1 MDFLADDE
9 LTLNQDDPRF
19 KPKSQRGGFADGA
32 LGTLSGV
39 AMGTIEAATA
49 PDALIRGDK
58 KAAALR
64 AQNLEIF
71 KPDDL
76 GGVGEFTYGLTKDF
90 TRIGWNAVTT
100 LGTGGVPGLALNSG
114 LFGYQTYEAEKSDL
128 INKGADIR
136 TAKTAG
142 AIKGVTDA
150 LGFAIPTHGV
160 SKSVIADAVA
170 TTALATGAGSAGDY
184 LEGSYLEDHQN
195 KKVAQYGEALKE
207 NATSPTTLASNG
219 GMALLLNLWAN
230 KGRLRPDQVK
240 EHSSV
245 DSMNDA
251 AHIQANVEHA
261 ESTNPFSP
269 ANPKEA
275 NSHFDALDSAMESA
289 LTDELVSLKAPVSGT
304 PKATVT
310 STPVVPITGTPKA
323 IVRPSAINTDEHKA
337 PVIAELLT
345 NPVFDKKP
353 WTKMIVQEASKR
365 GINPVDALVI
375 SHLETGGTFD
385 PKIQPPIDKK
395 TGKPISSATGLFQTL
410 DGTFARMG
418 GKNKFDGNDQI
429 KAGLNY
435 YEHNAKVFR
444 SHFNRDPNGLE
455 LYYLH
460 FFGEGGGPV
469 FLKAKDNELFVDVAT
484 RWSKGNQK
492 KTARQIAEGITSS
505 HQFNGMTVGQVK
517 AKYEKRWNEIA
528 SLYSDVSPD
537 ASARSTEVRGS
548 ESEFPQFES
557 DITAPPTYKSQSD
570 AEIEA
575 MPFVLSADEHSVK
588 SLQEEFEAL
597 SSPLTKEDL
606 EYLKATAHYQYSE
619 GGAYR
624 TPYVEPQVDLS
635 GPGNS
640 ANRTLDTLDSDL
652 QQFAPDQQ
660 VLPEQQRVL
669 IDIPESNTSDINA
682 RASDSNIQQNSIIA
696 GIDNWTPTR
705 SQNYLKRERSIDG
718 GGVIQELHNKASNT
732 TFQRQINQ
740 DGTISPVKA
749 SRNGSDLFAH
759 PRNGKADNPEL
770 TAVQHKAA
778 QALERE
784 FWKPGKSKI
793 DGAPDLT
800 RSSKG
805 EYGAFTDT
813 PDGREAVSILEADP
827 DMEVT
832 FTRLDENGNEEIVTM
847 SSRDLLDYVKEQE
860 EIAKDE
866 IQAVKALAS
875 CALKF
880 GSEAA

>member
-9 LTLNQDDPRF
+9 LSLNQDDPRY
-19 KPKSQRGGFADGA
+19 KPKSQRRALSDGA
-32 LGTLSGV
+32 LGTISGV

-49 PDALIRGDK
+49 PDSLIRGDK

-114 LFGYQTYEAEKSDL
+114 LFGYQTFEAEKSDL
-128 INKGADIR
+128 LNKGVDINTAR
-136 TAKTAG
+136 TGG

-160 SKSVIADAVA
+160 AKNVVADAVG
-170 TTALATGAGSAGDY
+170 TTILSTAAGSAGDY
-184 LEGSYLEDHQN
+184 VEGSYLENSGN

-207 NATSPTTLASNG
+207 NALSPTTMATNG

-230 KGRLRPDQVK
+230 KGKLRPEQVK
-240 EHSSV
+240 DHSNV
-245 DSMNDA
+245 DAMNDA
-251 AHIQANVEHA
+251 AHIQANIEHA
-261 ESTNPFSP
+261 ESVNPFDSTNP
-269 ANPKEA
+269 KDA
-275 NSHFDALDSAMESA
+275 NSHFYALDSAMESA
-289 LTDELVSLKAPVSGT
+289 LNDELVSLKAPVTGT
-304 PKATVT
+304 PKAVAN
-310 STPVVPITGTPKA
+310 SIPVVPITGTPKA
-323 IVRPSAINTDEHKA
+323 LVRPGDIKTDEHKA

-353 WTKMIVQEASKR
+353 WTKTIVQEASKR
-365 GINPVDALVI
+365 SINPVDALII
-375 SHLETGGTFD
+375 SHIETGGTFSTS
-385 PKIQPPIDKK
+385 IQPKDRN
-395 TGKPISSATGLFQTL
+395 GKLLSSAIGLFQTL
-410 DGTFARMG
+410 DSTFVRMG

-444 SHFNRDPNGLE
+444 SHFNRDPSGLE

-469 FLKAKDNELFVDVAT
+469 FLKAKDNELFVNVAT

-492 KTARQIAEGITSS
+492 KTARQIAEDITSS
-505 HQFNGMTVGQVK
+505 HQFNGMTVGQIK

-528 SLYSDVSPD
+528 KLYSDVSPE
-537 ASARSTEVRGS
+537 ASVRSTEVRGS
-548 ESEFPQFES
+548 KSEFPQFES
-557 DITAPPTYKSQSD
+557 DIAAPPIYKSQSD

-575 MPFVLSADEHSVK
+575 MPFVLNADEHSVK
-588 SLQEEFEAL
+588 SLQEEFETL

-606 EYLKATAHYQYSE
+606 EYLKATAHYQHSE

-635 GPGNS
+635 GPSNS
-640 ANRTLDTLDSDL
+640 ATRTLDTLDSDL
-652 QQFAPDQQ
+652 QY
-660 VLPEQQRVL
+660 VMPEQQRVIL
-669 IDIPESNTSDINA
+669 ADTETNTLDINA
-682 RASDSNIQQNSIIA
+682 RQPEQDIQQGSIAA
-696 GIDNWTPTR
+696 GVDNWTPTR
-705 SQNYLKRERSIDG
+705 SQNYLKREQSLGDG
-718 GGVIQELHNKASNT
+718 RVIQELHNKASNT
-732 TFQRQINQ
+732 TFQREINQ
-740 DGTISPVKA
+740 DGSISPVRA
-749 SRNGSDLFAH
+749 TRNGSDLFAH
-759 PRNGKADNPEL
+759 PGNGKANRPEL

-784 FWKPGKSKI
+784 FWKPGKSKV

-800 RSSKG
+800 KASKG
-805 EYGAFTDT
+805 EYGSFTET

>member
-19 KPKSQRGGFADGA
+19 KPKSERGGFSDGV
-32 LGTLSGV
+32 LGTVSGV

-49 PDALIRGDK
+49 PDALVRGDK

-76 GGVGEFTYGLTKDF
+76 GGIGEFTYGLTKDF

-114 LFGYQTYEAEKSDL
+114 LFGYQTFEAEKSDL
-128 INKGADIR
+128 LNKGADI
-136 TAKTAG
+136 KTARTGG
-142 AIKGVTDA
+142 AIKGVTDT
-150 LGFAIPTHGV
+150 LGYAVPAHGIA
-160 SKSVIADAVA
+160 KSVVADAVA
-170 TTALATGAGSAGDY
+170 TTVLATGAGVAGDY
-184 LEGSYLEDHQN
+184 LEGSYLENNEN

-207 NATSPTTLASNG
+207 NALSPSTLAANG

-230 KGRLRPDQVK
+230 KGRLRPEQIKD
-240 EHSSV
+240 HSNV
-245 DSMNDA
+245 DTMNDA
-251 AHIQANVEHA
+251 AHIQANIEHA
-261 ESTNPFSP
+261 EGTNPFSP
-269 ANPKEA
+269 TNAKEA

-289 LTDELVSLKAPVSGT
+289 LNDELVSLKAPVTGA

-323 IVRPSAINTDEHKA
+323 IVRPGAINTDENKA

-353 WTKMIVQEASKR
+353 WTKTIVQEASKR

-460 FFGEGGGPV
+460 FFGEGGGPA

-517 AKYEKRWNEIA
+517 AKYEKRWNDIA
-528 SLYSDVSPD
+528 KLYSDVGSHNV
-537 ASARSTEVRGS
+537 AQHTEVRGS

-557 DITAPPTYKSQSD
+557 DITVPPAYKSQSD

-640 ANRTLDTLDSDL
+640 ANRNLDTLDSDL
-652 QQFAPDQQ
+652 QQFTPDQQ
-660 VLPEQQRVL
+660 RVIVDTPDSNAL
-669 IDIPESNTSDINA
+669 DLNTRESGQ
-682 RASDSNIQQNSIIA
+682 NIQQNSIVA
-696 GIDNWTPTR
+696 GVDNWTPTR
-705 SQNYLKRERSIDG
+705 SQNYLKRERSVDG
-718 GGVIQELHNKASNT
+718 GGIIQELHNKTSNT

-749 SRNGSDLFAH
+749 TRNGDELFAY
-759 PRNGKADNPEL
+759 PANSKADSPEL
-770 TAVQHKAA
+770 TAVQHKAT

-784 FWKPGKSKI
+784 FWKPGKSKV

-800 RSSKG
+800 KSSKS

-832 FTRLDENGNEEIVTM
+832 FTRLDENGDEEIVTM

-875 CALKF
+875 CALRF

>member
-9 LTLNQDDPRF
+9 LSLNQDDPRY
-19 KPKSQRGGFADGA
+19 KPKSQRGALSDGA
-32 LGTLSGV
+32 LGTISGV

-49 PDALIRGDK
+49 PDSLIRGDK

-114 LFGYQTYEAEKSDL
+114 LFGYQTFEAEKSDL
-128 INKGADIR
+128 LNKGADV
-136 TAKTAG
+136 KTARTGG
-142 AIKGVTDA
+142 AIKGLADA
-150 LGFAIPTHGV
+150 ASFAIPTHGV
-160 SKSVIADAVA
+160 AKSVVADAVA
-170 TTALATGAGSAGDY
+170 TTALATGAGVAGDY
-184 LEGSYLEDHQN
+184 VEGSYLENSGN

-207 NATSPTTLASNG
+207 NALSPTTMATNG

-230 KGRLRPDQVK
+230 KGKLRPEQVK
-240 EHSSV
+240 DHSNV
-245 DSMNDA
+245 DAMNDA
-251 AHIQANVEHA
+251 AHIQANIEHA
-261 ESTNPFSP
+261 ESVNPFSP
-269 ANPKEA
+269 TNPKEA

-289 LTDELVSLKAPVSGT
+289 LNDELVSLKAPVTGT
-304 PKATVT
+304 PKAVVT
-310 STPVVPITGTPKA
+310 STPVASITGTPKA
-323 IVRPSAINTDEHKA
+323 IVRPGTINTDEHQA
-337 PVIAELLT
+337 PVMAELLT

-353 WTKMIVQEASKR
+353 WTKTIVQEASKR
-365 GINPVDALVI
+365 GINPVDALII
-375 SHLETGGTFD
+375 SHLETGGTFSTS
-385 PKIQPPIDKK
+385 IQPK
-395 TGKPISSATGLFQTL
+395 GRNGELLSSATGLFQTL
-410 DGTFARMG
+410 DSTFARMG

-537 ASARSTEVRGS
+537 ASVRSIEVRGS

-557 DITAPPTYKSQSD
+557 DIAAPPTYKSQSN

-575 MPFVLSADEHSVK
+575 MPFVLSADEYSVK

-606 EYLKATAHYQYSE
+606 EYLQATAHYQYSE

-624 TPYVEPQVDLS
+624 APYVEPQVDLS
-635 GPGNS
+635 GPSNS
-640 ANRTLDTLDSDL
+640 ATRTLDTLDSDL
-652 QQFAPDQQ
+652 QY
-660 VLPEQQRVL
+660 VMPEQQRIIL
-669 IDIPESNTSDINA
+669 ADTETNTLDINA
-682 RASDSNIQQNSIIA
+682 RQPEQDIQQDSIAA
-696 GIDNWTPTR
+696 GVDNWTPTR
-705 SQNYLKRERSIDG
+705 SQNYLKREQSLNDG
-718 GGVIQELHNKASNT
+718 RVIQELHNKASNT
-732 TFQRQINQ
+732 TFQREINQ
-740 DGTISPVKA
+740 DGSISPVKA
-749 SRNGSDLFAH
+749 TRNGSDLFAH
-759 PRNGKADNPEL
+759 PGNGKANRPEL

-784 FWKPGKSKI
+784 FWKPGKSKV

-800 RSSKG
+800 KASKG
-805 EYGAFTDT
+805 EYGSFTET
-813 PDGREAVSILEADP
+813 PDGREAVSILEADS

-875 CALKF
+875 CALRF

>member
-19 KPKSQRGGFADGA
+19 KPKSERGGFSDGA
-32 LGTLSGV
+32 LGIVSGV
-39 AMGTIEAATA
+39 AMGTVEAATA

-114 LFGYQTYEAEKSDL
+114 LFGYQTFEAEKSDL
-128 INKGADIR
+128 LNKGVDI
-136 TAKTAG
+136 KTARTGG

-160 SKSVIADAVA
+160 AKSVVADAVA
-170 TTALATGAGSAGDY
+170 TTALATGAGVAGDY
-184 LEGSYLEDHQN
+184 LEGSFLENNEN

-207 NATSPTTLASNG
+207 NALSPSTLAANG

-230 KGRLRPDQVK
+230 KGRLRPEQIKD
-240 EHSSV
+240 HSNV
-245 DSMNDA
+245 DTMNDA
-251 AHIQANVEHA
+251 AHIQANIEHA
-261 ESTNPFSP
+261 EGTNPFSP
-269 ANPKEA
+269 TNAKEA

-289 LTDELVSLKAPVSGT
+289 LNDELVSLKAPVSGI
-304 PKATVT
+304 PKAIVT

-323 IVRPSAINTDEHKA
+323 IVRPVPLNADEHKA
-337 PVIAELLT
+337 QVFT
-345 NPVFDKKP
+345 NSILDKKP
-353 WTKMIVQEASKR
+353 WAKSIAQQASKR
-365 GINPVDALVI
+365 GLNPVDALII

-385 PKIQPPIDKK
+385 PKIQPKDRN
-395 TGKPISSATGLFQTL
+395 GNLLSSATGLFQTL
-410 DGTFARMG
+410 DSTFARMG

-444 SHFNRDPNGLE
+444 SHFNRDPNGIE
-455 LYYLH
+455 LYYMH

-484 RWSKGNQK
+484 RWSKGNK
-492 KTARQIAEGITSS
+492 KQTARQVAEGITSS

-517 AKYEKRWNEIA
+517 AKYEKRWNDIA
-528 SLYSDVSPD
+528 KLYGDVRPD

-548 ESEFPQFES
+548 ESEFSQFES
-557 DITAPPTYKSQSD
+557 DIAAPPAYKSQSD

-575 MPFVLSADEHSVK
+575 MPFVFSADEHSVK
-588 SLQEEFEAL
+588 SLQEEFDAL

-606 EYLKATAHYQYSE
+606 EYLKATAHYQYSD
-619 GGAYR
+619 GGTYR

-640 ANRTLDTLDSDL
+640 ANRTLDTLESDL
-652 QQFAPDQQ
+652 YQ
-660 VLPEQQRVL
+660 LEPEQQRV
-669 IDIPESNTSDINA
+669 IVAEPESNISDLST
-682 RASDSNIQQNSIIA
+682 RTFDPNIPQNSIA
-696 GIDNWTPTR
+696 EGIDNWTPTR
-705 SQNYLKRERSIDG
+705 SQNYLKRERSVDG
-718 GGVIQELHNKASNT
+718 GGIIQELHNKTSNT
-732 TFQRQINQ
+732 TFQRQVNQ

-749 SRNGSDLFAH
+749 TRNGDELFAH
-759 PRNGKADNPEL
+759 PANGKADSPEL

-784 FWKPGKSKI
+784 FWKPGKVKV

-800 RSSKG
+800 KSSKG

-832 FTRLDENGNEEIVTM
+832 FTRLDENGDEEIVTM

-875 CALKF
+875 CALRF

>member
-19 KPKSQRGGFADGA
+19 KPKSERGGFSDGA
-32 LGTLSGV
+32 LGIVSGV
-39 AMGTIEAATA
+39 AMGTVEAATA

-114 LFGYQTYEAEKSDL
+114 LFGYQTFEAEKSDL
-128 INKGADIR
+128 LNKGADV
-136 TAKTAG
+136 KTARTGG
-142 AIKGVTDA
+142 AIKGLADA
-150 LGFAIPTHGV
+150 ASFAIPTHGV
-160 SKSVIADAVA
+160 AKSVVADAVA
-170 TTALATGAGSAGDY
+170 TTALATGAGVAGDY
-184 LEGSYLEDHQN
+184 LEGLFLKTNEN

-207 NATSPTTLASNG
+207 NALSPSTLAANG

-230 KGRLRPDQVK
+230 KGRLRPEQIKD
-240 EHSSV
+240 HSNV
-245 DSMNDA
+245 DTMNDA
-251 AHIQANVEHA
+251 AHIQANIEHA
-261 ESTNPFSP
+261 EGTNPFSP
-269 ANPKEA
+269 TNAKEA

-289 LTDELVSLKAPVSGT
+289 LNDELVSLKAPV
-304 PKATVT
+304 
-310 STPVVPITGTPKA
+310 TGTPKA
-323 IVRPSAINTDEHKA
+323 VAKA
-337 PVIAELLT
+337 PTVDSSEKAKAAPSILK
-345 NPVFDKKP
+345 NPVLESKP
-353 WTKMIVQEASKR
+353 WAKAIAQEASSR
-365 GINPVDALVI
+365 GINPVDALVL
-375 SHLETGGTFD
+375 SHIENGGTFD
-385 PKIQPPIDKK
+385 PTIQPKDRK
-395 TGKPISSATGLFQTL
+395 GKLLSSATGLFQTI
-410 DGTFARMG
+410 DSTFAAMG
-418 GKNKFDGNDQI
+418 GKNKFDGNEQI

-435 YEHNAKVFR
+435 YEHNAKIFR
-444 SHFNRDPNGLE
+444 KNFSRDPNGLE

-484 RWSKGNQK
+484 RWSKGTDK
-492 KTARQIAEGITSS
+492 KSARQVAEGITAA

-517 AKYEKRWNEIA
+517 AKYQKRWNEVA
-528 SLYSDVSPD
+528 KQYEGVGSHSDGEAIVI
-537 ASARSTEVRGS
+537 RGS
-548 ESEFPQFES
+548 KSEFPEFES
-557 DITAPPTYKSQSD
+557 DIAAPPAYKSQTD
-570 AEIEA
+570 AEVEA
-575 MPFVLSADEHSVK
+575 MPFVLTTDEHSIK

-606 EYLKATAHYQYSE
+606 EYLRATAHYQYSE

-624 TPYVEPQVDLS
+624 APYVEPQVDLS

-640 ANRTLDTLDSDL
+640 ATRTLDTLDSDL
-652 QQFAPDQQ
+652 QY
-660 VLPEQQRVL
+660 VMPEQQRVIL
-669 IDIPESNTSDINA
+669 ADTETNTLDINA
-682 RASDSNIQQNSIIA
+682 RQPEQDIQQGSIAA
-696 GIDNWTPTR
+696 GVDNWTPTR
-705 SQNYLKRERSIDG
+705 SQNYLKREQSLDDG
-718 GGVIQELHNKASNT
+718 RVIQELHNKASNT
-732 TFQRQINQ
+732 IFQREINQ
-740 DGTISPVKA
+740 DGSISPVKA
-749 SRNGSDLFAH
+749 TRNGSDLFAH
-759 PRNGKADNPEL
+759 PGNGKANRPEL

-784 FWKPGKSKI
+784 FWKPGKSKV

-800 RSSKG
+800 KASKG
-805 EYGAFTDT
+805 EYGSFTET

>member
-9 LTLNQDDPRF
+9 LSLNQDDPRF
-19 KPKSQRGGFADGA
+19 KPKSERGGFSDGA
-32 LGTLSGV
+32 LGIVSGV

-114 LFGYQTYEAEKSDL
+114 LFGYQTFEAEKSDL
-128 INKGADIR
+128 LNKGADI
-136 TAKTAG
+136 KTARTGG
-142 AIKGVTDA
+142 AIKGVTEA
-150 LGFAIPTHGV
+150 LGFATPTHGV
-160 SKSVIADAVA
+160 AKSVVADAVA
-170 TTALATGAGSAGDY
+170 TTALATGAGVAGDY
-184 LEGSYLEDHQN
+184 LEGSYLENNEN

-207 NATSPTTLASNG
+207 NALSPSTLAANG

-230 KGRLRPDQVK
+230 KGRLRPEQIKD
-240 EHSSV
+240 HSNV
-245 DSMNDA
+245 DTMNDA
-251 AHIQANVEHA
+251 AHIQANIEHA
-261 ESTNPFSP
+261 EGTNPFSP
-269 ANPKEA
+269 TNAKEA

-289 LTDELVSLKAPVSGT
+289 LNDELVSLKAPVTGA

-337 PVIAELLT
+337 PVIADVLT

-353 WTKMIVQEASKR
+353 WTKTIVQEASKR
-365 GINPVDALVI
+365 GINPVDALII

-410 DGTFARMG
+410 DSTFARMG

-517 AKYEKRWNEIA
+517 AKYEKRWNDIA
-528 SLYSDVSPD
+528 KLYSDVDSQNAAQP
-537 ASARSTEVRGS
+537 TEVRGS

-557 DITAPPTYKSQSD
+557 DITAPPAYKSQSD

-640 ANRTLDTLDSDL
+640 ASRNLDVLDSDL
-652 QQFAPDQQ
+652 YQ
-660 VLPEQQRVL
+660 LEPEQQRVMVADPQSNAL
-669 IDIPESNTSDINA
+669 DIDTKTP
-682 RASDSNIQQNSIIA
+682 DSNPSQDSITA
-696 GIDNWTPTR
+696 GLDNWIPTR
-705 SQNYLKRERSIDG
+705 SQNYLKRERSTDD
-718 GGVIQELHNKASNT
+718 GGVIQELHNKTSNT

-749 SRNGSDLFAH
+749 TRNGNDLFAH
-759 PRNGKADNPEL
+759 PANGKADSPEL
-770 TAVQHKAA
+770 TAVQHKAT

-784 FWKPGKSKI
+784 FWKPGKSKV

-800 RSSKG
+800 KSSKG

-813 PDGREAVSILEADP
+813 ADGREAVSILEADP

-875 CALKF
+875 CALRF

>member
-32 LGTLSGV
+32 LGAVSGV

-49 PDALIRGDK
+49 PDSLIRGDK

-71 KPDDL
+71 KPGDL

-114 LFGYQTYEAEKSDL
+114 LFGYQTFEAEKSDL
-128 INKGADIR
+128 LNKGADISTAR
-136 TAKTAG
+136 TGG

-160 SKSVIADAVA
+160 AKSVIADAVA
-170 TTALATGAGSAGDY
+170 TTALATGAGVAGDY
-184 LEGSYLEDHQN
+184 LEGTYLEDNKN

-207 NATSPTTLASNG
+207 NAVSPSTLATNG

-230 KGRLRPDQVK
+230 KGRLRPEQVK
-240 EHSSV
+240 EHNSV
-245 DSMNDA
+245 DGMNDA

-269 ANPKEA
+269 VNAKEV

-289 LTDELVSLKAPVSGT
+289 LNDELVTLKMPVAGT
-304 PKATVT
+304 PKSAMM
-310 STPVVPITGTPKA
+310 GTPKA
-323 IVRPSAINTDEHKA
+323 IVRPIPLNIDER
-337 PVIAELLT
+337 VQVLT
-345 NPVFDKKP
+345 NPILDKKP
-353 WTKMIVQEASKR
+353 WAKTIAQEASKR
-365 GINPVDALVI
+365 GINPIDALVI
-375 SHLETGGTFD
+375 SHIETIGTFD
-385 PKIQPPIDKK
+385 PKIQPKNKK
-395 TGKPISSATGLFQTL
+395 GELLSSATGLFQTL
-410 DGTFARMG
+410 DSTFSRMG

-435 YEHNAKVFR
+435 YQHNAGVFR
-444 SHFNRDPNGLE
+444 KHFSRDPNGLE

-484 RWSKGNQK
+484 RWSKGTQK
-492 KTARQIAEGITSS
+492 KTARQIAEGITAS
-505 HQFNGMTVGQVK
+505 HQFNGLTVGQVK
-517 AKYEKRWNEIA
+517 AKYQNRWNDIA
-528 SLYSDVSPD
+528 KQYESIGSVSTVD
-537 ASARSTEVRGS
+537 EFTAVRGS

-557 DITAPPTYKSQSD
+557 EIAAPPTYKSQSD

-575 MPFVLSADEHSVK
+575 MPFVFSTDEHSVK

-619 GGAYR
+619 SSAYR
-624 TPYVEPQVDLS
+624 APYTEPQIDLS
-635 GPGNS
+635 GPSNS
-640 ANRTLDTLDSDL
+640 ANRTLDTLDYDI
-652 QQFAPDQQ
+652 QQLAPDQQ
-660 VLPEQQRVL
+660 VLPEQQRILVDNTDSGGF
-669 IDIPESNTSDINA
+669 DINNRLPESTN
-682 RASDSNIQQNSIIA
+682 QQNSIIE
-696 GIDNWTPTR
+696 GVDNWASTR
-705 SQNYLKRERSIDG
+705 SQNYLKREQAREDG
-718 GGVIQELHNKASNT
+718 SLTQELHNKASNT

-740 DGTISPVKA
+740 DGTITPVKA
-749 SRNGSDLFAH
+749 TRNGNDLFAH
-759 PRNGKADNPEL
+759 PANSKADSHEL
-770 TAVQHKAA
+770 TAVQNKAT

-784 FWKPGKSKI
+784 FWKPGKSKV

-800 RSSKG
+800 KSSKG

-813 PDGREAVSILEADP
+813 PDGREAVSIMEADP

-832 FTRLDENGNEEIVTM
+832 FTRMDENGNEEIVTM

>member
-9 LTLNQDDPRF
+9 LTLNQEDPRF
-19 KPKSQRGGFADGA
+19 KPKSERGGFSDGA
-32 LGTLSGV
+32 LGVVSGV

-76 GGVGEFTYGLTKDF
+76 GGIGEFTYGLTKDF

-114 LFGYQTYEAEKSDL
+114 LFGYQTFEAEKSDL
-128 INKGADIR
+128 LNKGADI
-136 TAKTAG
+136 KTARTGG
-142 AIKGVTDA
+142 AIKGITDA

-160 SKSVIADAVA
+160 AKSVVADAVA
-170 TTALATGAGSAGDY
+170 TTALATGAGVAGDY
-184 LEGSYLEDHQN
+184 LEGSFLENNEN

-207 NATSPTTLASNG
+207 NALSPSTLAANG

-230 KGRLRPDQVK
+230 KGRLRPEQVK
-240 EHSSV
+240 EHGNV
-245 DSMNDA
+245 DTMNDA
-251 AHIQANVEHA
+251 AHVQANLEHA
-261 ESTNPFSP
+261 EGMNPF
-269 ANPKEA
+269 NPENAKEA

-289 LTDELVSLKAPVSGT
+289 LNDELVSLKAPVSGT

-353 WTKMIVQEASKR
+353 WTKTIVQEASKR

-575 MPFVLSADEHSVK
+575 MPFVLSVDEHSVK

-640 ANRTLDTLDSDL
+640 ASRNLDTLDSDL
-652 QQFAPDQQ
+652 YQ
-660 VLPEQQRVL
+660 LEPEQQRVM
-669 IDIPESNTSDINA
+669 DADPESNALDIDTKTP
-682 RASDSNIQQNSIIA
+682 DSNPSQDSITA
-696 GIDNWTPTR
+696 GLDNWIPTR
-705 SQNYLKRERSIDG
+705 SQNYLKRERSTDD
-718 GGVIQELHNKASNT
+718 GGVIQELHNKTSNT

-749 SRNGSDLFAH
+749 TRNGNDLFAH
-759 PRNGKADNPEL
+759 PANGKADSPEL
-770 TAVQHKAA
+770 TAVQHKAT

-784 FWKPGKSKI
+784 FWKPGKSKV

-800 RSSKG
+800 KSSKG

-813 PDGREAVSILEADP
+813 ADGREAVSILEADP

-875 CALKF
+875 CALRF

>member
-1 MDFLADDE
+1 MDILADDE
-9 LTLNQDDPRF
+9 LSLNQDDPRY
-19 KPKSQRGGFADGA
+19 KPKSQRGSIADGV
-32 LGTLSGV
+32 LGGVSGI
-39 AMGTIEAATA
+39 AMGTIEVATS
-49 PDALIRGDK
+49 PDALLRNDK

-64 AQNLEIF
+64 AQNLTIF

-76 GGVGEFTYGLTKDF
+76 GSVGEFTYGLTKDF

-100 LGTGGVPGLALNSG
+100 LGTGGVPGLTLNSG
-114 LFGYQTYEAEKSDL
+114 LFGYQTFEAEKSDL
-128 INKGADIR
+128 LNKGADI
-136 TAKTAG
+136 KTARTGG
-142 AIKGVTDA
+142 AIKGITDA

-160 SKSVIADAVA
+160 AKSVVADAVA
-170 TTALATGAGSAGDY
+170 TTALATGAGVAGDY
-184 LEGSYLEDHQN
+184 LEGSFLENNEN

-207 NATSPTTLASNG
+207 NALSPSTLAANG

-230 KGRLRPDQVK
+230 KGRLRPEQVK
-240 EHSSV
+240 EHGNV
-245 DSMNDA
+245 DTMNDA
-251 AHIQANVEHA
+251 AHVQANLEHA
-261 ESTNPFSP
+261 EGMNPF
-269 ANPKEA
+269 NPENAKEA

-289 LTDELVSLKAPVSGT
+289 LNDELVSLKAPVSGT

-310 STPVVPITGTPKA
+310 SAPVVPITGTPKA

-353 WTKMIVQEASKR
+353 WTKTIVQEASKR

-517 AKYEKRWNEIA
+517 AKYEKRWNDIA
-528 SLYSDVSPD
+528 KLYGDVGSQNAAHP
-537 ASARSTEVRGS
+537 TEVRGS

-557 DITAPPTYKSQSD
+557 DITAPPAYKSQSD
-570 AEIEA
+570 AEVEA

-640 ANRTLDTLDSDL
+640 ASRNLDTLDSDL
-652 QQFAPDQQ
+652 YQ
-660 VLPEQQRVL
+660 LEPEQQRVMVGY
-669 IDIPESNTSDINA
+669 PESNTLDINNA
-682 RASDSNIQQNSIIA
+682 RTSDSNNQQNSIIA
-696 GIDNWTPTR
+696 AGDDWIPTR
-705 SQNYLKRERSIDG
+705 SQNYLKRERPTDDG
-718 GGVIQELHNKASNT
+718 GIIHELHNNTSNT

-749 SRNGSDLFAH
+749 TRNGNDLFAH
-759 PRNGKADNPEL
+759 PANGKADSPEL
-770 TAVQHKAA
+770 TAVQHKAT

-784 FWKPGKSKI
+784 FWKPGKSKV

-800 RSSKG
+800 KSSKG

-813 PDGREAVSILEADP
+813 ADGREAVSILEADP

-860 EIAKDE
+860 KIAKDE

-875 CALKF
+875 CALRF

>member
-9 LTLNQDDPRF
+9 LTLNQDDPRY
-19 KPKSQRGGFADGA
+19 KPKSQRGALSDGA
-32 LGTLSGV
+32 LGTISGV

-49 PDALIRGDK
+49 LDALIRGDK

-76 GGVGEFTYGLTKDF
+76 GGVGEFTYGLAKDF

-114 LFGYQTYEAEKSDL
+114 LFGYQTFEAEKSDL
-128 INKGADIR
+128 LNKGADIQTAR
-136 TAKTAG
+136 TGG
-142 AIKGVTDA
+142 AVKGVTDA

-170 TTALATGAGSAGDY
+170 TTALGTAAGSAGDHI
-184 LEGSYLEDHQN
+184 EGSYLENNEN

-207 NATSPTTLASNG
+207 NALSPSTLAANG

-230 KGRLRPDQVK
+230 KGKLRPDQVK
-240 EHSSV
+240 EHSNV
-245 DSMNDA
+245 DAMNDA

-261 ESTNPFSP
+261 EGMNPFTPST
-269 ANPKEA
+269 PKDA
-275 NSHFDALDSAMESA
+275 NSHFDALDSALESA
-289 LTDELVSLKAPVSGT
+289 LNDELVSLKLPV
-304 PKATVT
+304 
-310 STPVVPITGTPKA
+310 TGTPKS
-323 IVRPSAINTDEHKA
+323 IVKPATVKTEEHQKST
-337 PVIAELLT
+337 PTGDLSLPI
-345 NPVFDKKP
+345 FDKKP
-353 WTKMIVQEASKR
+353 WAKTIAQEASKR
-365 GINPVDALVI
+365 GINPLDALVI

-435 YEHNAKVFR
+435 YRHNSKVFR
-444 SHFNRDPNGLE
+444 SHFNRDPSGLE
-455 LYYLH
+455 LYYMH

-469 FLKAKDNELFVDVAT
+469 FMKAKDDELFVDVAT
-484 RWSKGNQK
+484 RWSKGSKK
-492 KTARQIAEGITSS
+492 KTARQIAEGITAS
-505 HQFNGMTVGQVK
+505 HKFNGMTVGQVK
-517 AKYEKRWNEIA
+517 TKYQKRWDDVAKLYEGVG
-528 SLYSDVSPD
+528 SLSDSG
-537 ASARSTEVRGS
+537 STVVRGS
-548 ESEFPQFES
+548 ESEFPEFES
-557 DITAPPTYKSQSD
+557 DIAAPPAYKSQTD
-570 AEIEA
+570 AEVEA
-575 MPFVLSADEHSVK
+575 MPFVLTTDEHSVK

-619 GGAYR
+619 GSAYR
-624 TPYVEPQVDLS
+624 APYVEPQVDLS
-635 GPGNS
+635 GPSNS
-640 ANRTLDTLDSDL
+640 ATRTLDTLDSDL
-652 QQFAPDQQ
+652 QH
-660 VLPEQQRVL
+660 VMPEEQRFIL
-669 IDIPESNTSDINA
+669 AEPEANTVDINS
-682 RASDSNIQQNSIIA
+682 RQPGQDIQQNSITA
-696 GIDNWTPTR
+696 GVDNWVSTR
-705 SQNYLKRERSIDG
+705 SPNYLKREQALDDG
-718 GGVIQELHNKASNT
+718 RVIQELHNKASNT
-732 TFQRQINQ
+732 TFQREINQ
-740 DGTISPVKA
+740 DGSISPVKA
-749 SRNGSDLFAH
+749 TRNGSDLFAH
-759 PRNGKADNPEL
+759 PANGKANRPEL

-784 FWKPGKSKI
+784 FWKPGKSKVE
-793 DGAPDLT
+793 GAPDLT
-800 RSSKG
+800 KASKG
-805 EYGAFTDT
+805 EYGSFTET

-847 SSRDLLDYVKEQE
+847 SSRDLLDYVREQE

-866 IQAVKALAS
+866 IQAVKTLAS

>member
-32 LGTLSGV
+32 LGAVSGV

-49 PDALIRGDK
+49 PDSLIRGDK

-71 KPDDL
+71 KPGDL

-114 LFGYQTYEAEKSDL
+114 LFGYQTFEAEKSDL
-128 INKGADIR
+128 LNKGADISTAR
-136 TAKTAG
+136 TGG

-160 SKSVIADAVA
+160 AKSVIADAVA
-170 TTALATGAGSAGDY
+170 TTALATGAGVAGDY
-184 LEGSYLEDHQN
+184 LEGTYLEDNKN

-207 NATSPTTLASNG
+207 NAVSPSTLATNG

-230 KGRLRPDQVK
+230 KGRLRPEQVK
-240 EHSSV
+240 EHNSV
-245 DSMNDA
+245 DGMNDA

-261 ESTNPFSP
+261 ESTNPFNP
-269 ANPKEA
+269 ANAKES

-289 LTDELVSLKAPVSGT
+289 LNDELVTLKMPVAGT
-304 PKATVT
+304 PKSAMM
-310 STPVVPITGTPKA
+310 GTPKA
-323 IVRPSAINTDEHKA
+323 IVRPIPLNIDER
-337 PVIAELLT
+337 VQVLT
-345 NPVFDKKP
+345 NPILDKKP
-353 WTKMIVQEASKR
+353 WAKTIAQEASKR
-365 GINPVDALVI
+365 GINPIDALVI
-375 SHLETGGTFD
+375 SHIETGGAFSTS
-385 PKIQPPIDKK
+385 IQPK
-395 TGKPISSATGLFQTL
+395 GKDGKLLSSATGLFQTL
-410 DGTFARMG
+410 DSTFSRMG

-435 YEHNAKVFR
+435 YQHNAGVFR
-444 SHFNRDPNGLE
+444 KHFSRDPNGLE

-484 RWSKGNQK
+484 RWSKGTQK
-492 KTARQIAEGITSS
+492 KTARQIAEGITAS
-505 HQFNGMTVGQVK
+505 HQFNGLTVGQVK
-517 AKYEKRWNEIA
+517 AKYQNRWNEVAKQYNGIGSA
-528 SLYSDVSPD
+528 STIDEFT
-537 ASARSTEVRGS
+537 AVRGS

-557 DITAPPTYKSQSD
+557 EIASPPTYKSQSD

-588 SLQEEFEAL
+588 SLQEEFDAL

-606 EYLKATAHYQYSE
+606 EYLKATAHYQYSD
-619 GGAYR
+619 GAYR
-624 TPYVEPQVDLS
+624 TPYIEPQVNLS
-635 GPGNS
+635 GPSNS
-640 ANRTLDTLDSDL
+640 ANRTLDTLDSEL
-652 QQFAPDQQ
+652 QY
-660 VLPEQQRVL
+660 VLPEEQRIIMPDTEVNAL
-669 IDIPESNTSDINA
+669 DLNA
-682 RASDSNIQQNSIIA
+682 RQPEQNMQQGSIDA
-696 GIDNWTPTR
+696 GVDNWGATR
-705 SQNYLKRERSIDG
+705 SQSYLKRERSTG
-718 GGVIQELHNKASNT
+718 SGGVIQELHNKSSNT
-732 TFQRQINQ
+732 TFQREINQ
-740 DGTISPVKA
+740 DGSVSPVKA
-749 SRNGSDLFAH
+749 TRNGSDLFAH
-759 PRNGKADNPEL
+759 PANRKADRPEL
-770 TAVQHKAA
+770 TAVQHKAT

-784 FWKPGKSKI
+784 FWKPGKSKV

-800 RSSKG
+800 KSSKG

-813 PDGREAVSILEADP
+813 PDGREAVSIMEADP

-832 FTRLDENGNEEIVTM
+832 FTRMDENGNEEVVTM

>member
-9 LTLNQDDPRF
+9 LTLKQDDPRF
-19 KPKSQRGGFADGA
+19 KPKSERGGFNDGA
-32 LGTLSGV
+32 LGVISGI
-39 AMGTIEAATA
+39 AMGTVEAATA

-58 KAAALR
+58 KAAVLR

-114 LFGYQTYEAEKSDL
+114 LFGYQTFEAEKSDL
-128 INKGADIR
+128 LNKGADI
-136 TAKTAG
+136 KTARTGG

-160 SKSVIADAVA
+160 AKSVVVDALA
-170 TTALATGAGSAGDY
+170 TTTLATGAGVAGDY
-184 LEGSYLEDHQN
+184 LEGSFLESNEN

-207 NATSPTTLASNG
+207 NAISPSTLAANG

-230 KGRLRPDQVK
+230 KGRLRPEQIKD
-240 EHSSV
+240 HSNV
-245 DSMNDA
+245 DTMNDA
-251 AHIQANVEHA
+251 AHIQANIEHA
-261 ESTNPFSP
+261 EGTNPFSP
-269 ANPKEA
+269 TNAKEA
-275 NSHFDALDSAMESA
+275 NSHFDALDSAMESG
-289 LTDELVSLKAPVSGT
+289 LNDELVSLKVPVSGT
-304 PKATVT
+304 PKAVVT
-310 STPVVPITGTPKA
+310 TTPVVPITGTPKS
-323 IVRPSAINTDEHKA
+323 IVRPDAIINTDENKA
-337 PVIAELLT
+337 PVIAEVLT
-345 NPVFDKKP
+345 NPVFEKKP
-353 WTKMIVQEASKR
+353 WTKTIVQEASKR

-375 SHLETGGTFD
+375 SHIETGGAFSTS
-385 PKIQPPIDKK
+385 IQPKDRN
-395 TGKPISSATGLFQTL
+395 GKLLSSATGLFQTL

-435 YEHNAKVFR
+435 YQHNAEVFR
-444 SHFNRDPNGLE
+444 GHFNRDPNGLE

-469 FLKAKDNELFVDVAT
+469 FLKAKDSELFVDVAT
-484 RWSKGNQK
+484 RWSKGNKK

-517 AKYEKRWNEIA
+517 DKYEKRWNEIA

-537 ASARSTEVRGS
+537 ASVRSTEVRGS

-557 DITAPPTYKSQSD
+557 DITAPPAYKSQSD

-575 MPFVLSADEHSVK
+575 MPFVLSTDEHSVK
-588 SLQEEFEAL
+588 PLQEEFEAL

-619 GGAYR
+619 GDTYR

-635 GPGNS
+635 GSSNS
-640 ANRTLDTLDSDL
+640 ANRKLDTLDSDL
-652 QQFAPDQQ
+652 YQ
-660 VLPEQQRVL
+660 LEPEQQRVMVA
-669 IDIPESNTSDINA
+669 DPESNTLDINA
-682 RASDSNIQQNSIIA
+682 RTSDSNIQHNSIIA
-696 GIDNWTPTR
+696 GVDNWTPTR
-705 SQNYLKRERSIDG
+705 SQNYLKRERSMND
-718 GGVIQELHNKASNT
+718 GGVIQELHNSTSNT
-732 TFQRQINQ
+732 TVQRQVNQ

-749 SRNGSDLFAH
+749 TRNGNDLFAH
-759 PRNGKADNPEL
+759 PANGKTDSPEL
-770 TAVQHKAA
+770 TAVQHKATL
-778 QALERE
+778 ALERE
-784 FWKPGKSKI
+784 FWKPSKSKI
-793 DGAPDLT
+793 EGAPDLT
-800 RSSKG
+800 KSSKG

-813 PDGREAVSILEADP
+813 ADGREAVSILEADP

-832 FTRLDENGNEEIVTM
+832 FTRLDENGGEEIVTM

-875 CALKF
+875 CALRF

>member
-9 LTLNQDDPRF
+9 LTLNQEDPRF
-19 KPKSQRGGFADGA
+19 KPKSERGGFSDGA
-32 LGTLSGV
+32 LGVVSGV
-39 AMGTIEAATA
+39 AMGTVEAATA

-100 LGTGGVPGLALNSG
+100 LGTGGVPGLVLNSG
-114 LFGYQTYEAEKSDL
+114 LFGYQTFEAEKSDL
-128 INKGADIR
+128 LNKGADI
-136 TAKTAG
+136 KTARTGG

-150 LGFAIPTHGV
+150 LGFAIPTRGV
-160 SKSVIADAVA
+160 AKSAVADAVG
-170 TTALATGAGSAGDY
+170 TTALATAAGSAGDY
-184 LEGSYLEDHQN
+184 LEGSFLENNEN

-207 NATSPTTLASNG
+207 NALSPSTLAANG

-230 KGRLRPDQVK
+230 KGRLRPEQVK
-240 EHSSV
+240 EHGNV
-245 DSMNDA
+245 DTMNDA
-251 AHIQANVEHA
+251 AHVQANIEHA
-261 ESTNPFSP
+261 EGTNPF
-269 ANPKEA
+269 NPTNAKEA

-289 LTDELVSLKAPVSGT
+289 LNDELVSLKAPVSGT
-304 PKATVT
+304 PKVPVPTA
-310 STPVVPITGTPKA
+310 PVVPITGTPKA
-323 IVRPSAINTDEHKA
+323 IVRPGGINTDEPKA
-337 PVIAELLT
+337 PVIADVLS
-345 NPVFDKKP
+345 NPVLNTKP
-353 WTKMIVQEASKR
+353 WAKTIAQEASKR
-365 GINPVDALVI
+365 GINPVDALII
-375 SHLETGGTFD
+375 SHLETGGTFSTS
-385 PKIQPPIDKK
+385 IQPKNRK
-395 TGKPISSATGLFQTL
+395 GELLSSATGLFQTL
-410 DGTFARMG
+410 DSTFARMG

-444 SHFNRDPNGLE
+444 GHFNRDPNGLE

-484 RWSKGNQK
+484 RWSKGNSK
-492 KTARQIAEGITSS
+492 KAARQIAEEITSS

-528 SLYSDVSPD
+528 SLYSDVG
-537 ASARSTEVRGS
+537 AQTTARSTEVRGS
-548 ESEFPQFES
+548 ESEFPEFES
-557 DITAPPTYKSQSD
+557 DIAAPPAYKSQSD

-575 MPFVLSADEHSVK
+575 MPFVFSADEHSVK
-588 SLQEEFEAL
+588 SLQEEFDAL

-606 EYLKATAHYQYSE
+606 EYLKATAHYQYSN

-640 ANRTLDTLDSDL
+640 ANRTLDTLDADL
-652 QQFAPDQQ
+652 QQF
-660 VLPEQQRVL
+660 VPEQQRV
-669 IDIPESNTSDINA
+669 IVTDPEPNTLDLNA
-682 RASDSNIQQNSIIA
+682 RTPGSNVPQNAITA

-705 SQNYLKRERSIDG
+705 SQNYLKRERSTDDG
-718 GGVIQELHNKASNT
+718 GIIQELHNKTSNT
-732 TFQRQINQ
+732 TFQRQVNQ

-749 SRNGSDLFAH
+749 TRNGEDLFAH
-759 PRNGKADNPEL
+759 PANGKADSAEL

-784 FWKPGKSKI
+784 FWKPGKVKV

-800 RSSKG
+800 KSSKG
-805 EYGAFTDT
+805 EYGSFTDT
-813 PDGREAVSILEADP
+813 ADGREAVSILEADP

-832 FTRLDENGNEEIVTM
+832 FTRLDENGDEEIVTM

-875 CALKF
+875 CALRF
-880 GSEAA
+880 

>member
-9 LTLNQDDPRF
+9 LKLNQEDPRF
-19 KPKSQRGGFADGA
+19 KPKSERGGFSDGA
-32 LGTLSGV
+32 LGVVSGV

-114 LFGYQTYEAEKSDL
+114 LFGYQTFEAEKSDL
-128 INKGADIR
+128 LNKGADI
-136 TAKTAG
+136 KTARTGG
-142 AIKGVTDA
+142 AIKGITDA

-160 SKSVIADAVA
+160 AKSVVADAVA
-170 TTALATGAGSAGDY
+170 TTTLATGAGVAGDY
-184 LEGSYLEDHQN
+184 LEGSFLENNEN
-195 KKVAQYGEALKE
+195 KKVAQYGEVLKE
-207 NATSPTTLASNG
+207 NALSPSTLAANG

-230 KGRLRPDQVK
+230 KGRLRPEQVK
-240 EHSSV
+240 EHGNV
-245 DSMNDA
+245 DTMNDA
-251 AHIQANVEHA
+251 AHVQANLEHA
-261 ESTNPFSP
+261 EGMNPF
-269 ANPKEA
+269 NPENAKEA

-289 LTDELVSLKAPVSGT
+289 LNDELVSLRAPVSGT
-304 PKATVT
+304 PKAIVT

-353 WTKMIVQEASKR
+353 WTKTIVQEASKR

-528 SLYSDVSPD
+528 SLYSDVSSD
-537 ASARSTEVRGS
+537 ASVRSTEVRGS

-557 DITAPPTYKSQSD
+557 DITAPPAYKSQSD
-570 AEIEA
+570 AEVEA
-575 MPFVLSADEHSVK
+575 MPFVLSADEHNVK

-635 GPGNS
+635 GPSNS
-640 ANRTLDTLDSDL
+640 ASRNLDTLDSDL
-652 QQFAPDQQ
+652 YQ
-660 VLPEQQRVL
+660 LEPEQQRVMVADPQSNAL
-669 IDIPESNTSDINA
+669 DIDTKTP
-682 RASDSNIQQNSIIA
+682 DSNPWQDSITA
-696 GIDNWTPTR
+696 GLDNWIPTR
-705 SQNYLKRERSIDG
+705 SQNYLKRERSMDD
-718 GGVIQELHNKASNT
+718 GGVIQELHNKTSNT

-749 SRNGSDLFAH
+749 TRNGNDLFAH
-759 PRNGKADNPEL
+759 PANSKADSPEL
-770 TAVQHKAA
+770 TAVQHKAT

-784 FWKPGKSKI
+784 FWKPGKSKV

-800 RSSKG
+800 KSSKG

-813 PDGREAVSILEADP
+813 ADGREAVSILEADP

-832 FTRLDENGNEEIVTM
+832 FTRLDENGDEEIVTM

-875 CALKF
+875 CALRF

>member
-1 MDFLADDE
+1 
-9 LTLNQDDPRF
+9 
-19 KPKSQRGGFADGA
+19 
-32 LGTLSGV
+32 
-39 AMGTIEAATA
+39 
-49 PDALIRGDK
+49 
-58 KAAALR
+58 
-64 AQNLEIF
+64 
-71 KPDDL
+71 
-76 GGVGEFTYGLTKDF
+76 
-90 TRIGWNAVTT
+90 
-100 LGTGGVPGLALNSG
+100 
-114 LFGYQTYEAEKSDL
+114 
-128 INKGADIR
+128 
-136 TAKTAG
+136 
-142 AIKGVTDA
+142 
-150 LGFAIPTHGV
+150 
-160 SKSVIADAVA
+160 
-170 TTALATGAGSAGDY
+170 
-184 LEGSYLEDHQN
+184 
-195 KKVAQYGEALKE
+195 
-207 NATSPTTLASNG
+207 
-219 GMALLLNLWAN
+219 
-230 KGRLRPDQVK
+230 
-240 EHSSV
+240 
-245 DSMNDA
+245 MNDA
-251 AHIQANVEHA
+251 AHVQANLEHA
-261 ESTNPFSP
+261 EGMNPF
-269 ANPKEA
+269 NPENAKEA

-289 LTDELVSLKAPVSGT
+289 LNDELVSLKAPVSGT

-310 STPVVPITGTPKA
+310 STPVLPITGTPKA

-353 WTKMIVQEASKR
+353 WTKTIVQEASKR

-418 GKNKFDGNDQI
+418 GKNKFDGNDQV

-469 FLKAKDNELFVDVAT
+469 FLKAQDNELFVDVAT

-528 SLYSDVSPD
+528 SLYSDVRAD
-537 ASARSTEVRGS
+537 TSARSTEVRGS

-557 DITAPPTYKSQSD
+557 DIAAPPTYKSQSD

-640 ANRTLDTLDSDL
+640 ASRNLDTLDSDL
-652 QQFAPDQQ
+652 YQ
-660 VLPEQQRVL
+660 LELEQQRVMVADPQSNAL
-669 IDIPESNTSDINA
+669 GIDTKTP
-682 RASDSNIQQNSIIA
+682 DSNPSQDSITA
-696 GIDNWTPTR
+696 GLDNWIPTR
-705 SQNYLKRERSIDG
+705 SQNYLKRERSTDD
-718 GGVIQELHNKASNT
+718 GGVIQELHNKTSNT

-749 SRNGSDLFAH
+749 TRNGEDLFAH
-759 PRNGKADNPEL
+759 PANGKADSAEL

-784 FWKPGKSKI
+784 FWKPGKVKV

-800 RSSKG
+800 KSSKG
-805 EYGAFTDT
+805 EYGSFTDT
-813 PDGREAVSILEADP
+813 ANGREAVSILEADP

-875 CALKF
+875 CALRF

>member
-19 KPKSQRGGFADGA
+19 KPKSQRGNFADGA
-32 LGTLSGV
+32 LGTVSGI

-49 PDALIRGDK
+49 PDSIIRGDK

-64 AQNLEIF
+64 AQSLEVF

-114 LFGYQTYEAEKSDL
+114 LFGYQTFEAEKSDL
-128 INKGADIR
+128 LNKGADI
-136 TAKTAG
+136 KTARTGG

-160 SKSVIADAVA
+160 TKSLIADAVA
-170 TTALATGAGSAGDY
+170 TTTLATGAGIAGDY
-184 LEGSYLEDHQN
+184 LEGSYLENNEN

-207 NATSPTTLASNG
+207 NATSPSTLAANG

-240 EHSSV
+240 DHSNV
-245 DSMNDA
+245 DAMNDA

-261 ESTNPFSP
+261 EGSNPFSP
-269 ANPKEA
+269 TNPKEA
-275 NSHFDALDSAMESA
+275 NSHLDALDSAMESA
-289 LTDELVSLKAPVSGT
+289 LNDELVSLKVPVTGI
-304 PKATVT
+304 PKEK
-310 STPVVPITGTPKA
+310 VPKMAVASKDVLTGTPKA
-323 IVRPSAINTDEHKA
+323 IVRPVSLNADEHRA
-337 PVIAELLT
+337 QVFT
-345 NPVFDKKP
+345 NPILDKKP
-353 WTKMIVQEASKR
+353 WAKTIAQEASKR
-365 GINPVDALVI
+365 GINPVDALVL
-375 SHLETGGTFD
+375 SHIENAGTFD
-385 PKIQPPIDKK
+385 PKIQPKDKD
-395 TGKPISSATGLFQTL
+395 GNLLSSATGLFQTI
-410 DGTFARMG
+410 DSTFARMG
-418 GKNKFDGNDQI
+418 GKNKFDGNDQV

-444 SHFNRDPNGLE
+444 NQFKRDPNGLE

-492 KTARQIAEGITSS
+492 KTARQIAEGITKS
-505 HQFNGMTVGQVK
+505 HKFDGLTVGQVK
-517 AKYEKRWNEIA
+517 AKYQKRWDEVA
-528 SLYSDVSPD
+528 RQYEGVGTLSDD
-537 ASARSTEVRGS
+537 NGSTAVRGS

-557 DITAPPTYKSQSD
+557 DIAAPPAYKSQSD

-575 MPFVLSADEHSVK
+575 MPFVFSTDEHSVK

-619 GGAYR
+619 SSAYR
-624 TPYVEPQVDLS
+624 APYTEPQIDLS
-635 GPGNS
+635 GPSNS
-640 ANRTLDTLDSDL
+640 ANRTLDTLDYDI
-652 QQFAPDQQ
+652 QQLAPEQQ
-660 VLPEQQRVL
+660 VLPEQQL
-669 IDIPESNTSDINA
+669 AISNAEFDNPNLNNKLPEFTN
-682 RASDSNIQQNSIIA
+682 QQNSIIE
-696 GIDNWTPTR
+696 GVDNWSPTR
-705 SQNYLKRERSIDG
+705 SQNYFKREQAREDG
-718 GGVIQELHNKASNT
+718 SLTQELHNTASNT

-740 DGTISPVKA
+740 DGTITPVKA
-749 SRNGSDLFAH
+749 TRNGNDLFAH
-759 PRNGKADNPEL
+759 AANSKSDSPEL
-770 TAVQHKAA
+770 TAVQHKAT

-784 FWKPGKSKI
+784 FWKPGKSKV

-800 RSSKG
+800 KPSKG

-813 PDGREAVSILEADP
+813 PDGREAVSIMEADS

-832 FTRLDENGNEEIVTM
+832 FTRMDENGNEEIVTM

>member
-9 LTLNQDDPRF
+9 LSLNQDDPRY
-19 KPKSQRGGFADGA
+19 KPKSQRGALSDGA
-32 LGTLSGV
+32 LGTISGV

-49 PDALIRGDK
+49 PDSLIRGDK

-114 LFGYQTYEAEKSDL
+114 LFGYQTFEAEKSDL
-128 INKGADIR
+128 LNKGADINTAR
-136 TAKTAG
+136 TGG

-160 SKSVIADAVA
+160 AKNVVADAVG
-170 TTALATGAGSAGDY
+170 TTILSTAAGSAGDY
-184 LEGSYLEDHQN
+184 VEGSYLENSGN

-207 NATSPTTLASNG
+207 NALSPTTMATNG

-230 KGRLRPDQVK
+230 KGKLRPEQVK
-240 EHSSV
+240 DHSNV
-245 DSMNDA
+245 DAMNDA
-251 AHIQANVEHA
+251 AHIQANIEHA
-261 ESTNPFSP
+261 EGTNPFSP
-269 ANPKEA
+269 TNAKEA

-289 LTDELVSLKAPVSGT
+289 LNDELVSLKAPV
-304 PKATVT
+304 
-310 STPVVPITGTPKA
+310 TGTPKA
-323 IVRPSAINTDEHKA
+323 VAKA
-337 PVIAELLT
+337 PTVDSSEKTKAAPSILK
-345 NPVFDKKP
+345 NPVLESKP
-353 WTKMIVQEASKR
+353 WAKAIAQEASSR
-365 GINPVDALVI
+365 GINPVDALVL
-375 SHLETGGTFD
+375 SHIENGGTFD
-385 PKIQPPIDKK
+385 PTIQPKDRN
-395 TGKPISSATGLFQTL
+395 GKLLSSATGLFQTI
-410 DGTFARMG
+410 DSTFAAMG
-418 GKNKFDGNDQI
+418 GKNKFDGNEQI

-435 YEHNAKVFR
+435 YEHNAKIFR
-444 SHFNRDPNGLE
+444 KNFGRDPNGLE

-484 RWSKGNQK
+484 RWSKGTDK
-492 KTARQIAEGITSS
+492 KSARQVAEGITAA

-517 AKYEKRWNEIA
+517 AKYQKRWNEVA
-528 SLYSDVSPD
+528 KQYEGVGSHSDGEAIVI
-537 ASARSTEVRGS
+537 RGS
-548 ESEFPQFES
+548 ESEFPEFES
-557 DITAPPTYKSQSD
+557 DIAAPPAYKSQTD
-570 AEIEA
+570 AEVEA
-575 MPFVLSADEHSVK
+575 MPFVLTTDEHSIK

-606 EYLKATAHYQYSE
+606 EYLQATAHYQYSE

-640 ANRTLDTLDSDL
+640 ANRNLDTLDSDL
-652 QQFAPDQQ
+652 YQ
-660 VLPEQQRVL
+660 LEPEQQRVIL
-669 IDIPESNTSDINA
+669 PGPESNTLDINT
-682 RASDSNIQQNSIIA
+682 RTSDSNIQQNSIIA
-696 GIDNWTPTR
+696 GVDNWTPTR
-705 SQNYLKRERSIDG
+705 SQNYLKRERSMDD
-718 GGVIQELHNKASNT
+718 GGVIQELHNSTSNT
-732 TFQRQINQ
+732 TFQRQVNQ

-749 SRNGSDLFAH
+749 TRNGNDLFAH
-759 PRNGKADNPEL
+759 PANGKADSPEL
-770 TAVQHKAA
+770 TAVQHKAT

-784 FWKPGKSKI
+784 FWKPGKSKV

-800 RSSKG
+800 KSSKG

-813 PDGREAVSILEADP
+813 ADGREAVSILEADP

-832 FTRLDENGNEEIVTM
+832 FTRLDENGDEEIVTM

-875 CALKF
+875 CALRF

>member
-9 LTLNQDDPRF
+9 LTLNQEDPRF
-19 KPKSQRGGFADGA
+19 KPKSERGGFSDGV
-32 LGTLSGV
+32 LGVVSGV
-39 AMGTIEAATA
+39 AMGTVEAATA
-49 PDALIRGDK
+49 PDSLIRGDK

-100 LGTGGVPGLALNSG
+100 LGTGGVPGLVLNSG
-114 LFGYQTYEAEKSDL
+114 LFGYQTFEAEKSDL
-128 INKGADIR
+128 LNKGADI
-136 TAKTAG
+136 KTARTGG

-160 SKSVIADAVA
+160 AKSAVADAVG
-170 TTALATGAGSAGDY
+170 TTALATAAGSAGDY
-184 LEGSYLEDHQN
+184 LEGSFLENNEN

-207 NATSPTTLASNG
+207 NALSPSTLAANG

-230 KGRLRPDQVK
+230 KGRLRPEQVK
-240 EHSSV
+240 EHGNV
-245 DSMNDA
+245 DTMNDA
-251 AHIQANVEHA
+251 AHVQANLEHA
-261 ESTNPFSP
+261 EGMNPF
-269 ANPKEA
+269 NPENAKEA

-289 LTDELVSLKAPVSGT
+289 LNDELVSLKAPVSGT

-310 STPVVPITGTPKA
+310 STPVLPITGTPKA

-353 WTKMIVQEASKR
+353 WTKTIVQEASKR

-418 GKNKFDGNDQI
+418 GKNKFDGNDQV

-469 FLKAKDNELFVDVAT
+469 FLKAQDNELFVDVAT

-528 SLYSDVSPD
+528 SLYSDVRAD
-537 ASARSTEVRGS
+537 TSARSTEVRGS

-557 DITAPPTYKSQSD
+557 DIAAPPTYKSQSD

-640 ANRTLDTLDSDL
+640 ASRNLDTLDSDL
-652 QQFAPDQQ
+652 YQ
-660 VLPEQQRVL
+660 LELEQQRVMVADPQSNAL
-669 IDIPESNTSDINA
+669 GIDTKTP
-682 RASDSNIQQNSIIA
+682 DSNPSQDSITA
-696 GIDNWTPTR
+696 GLDNWIPTR
-705 SQNYLKRERSIDG
+705 SQNYLKRERSTDD
-718 GGVIQELHNKASNT
+718 GGVIQELHNKTSNT

-749 SRNGSDLFAH
+749 TRNGEDLFAH
-759 PRNGKADNPEL
+759 PANGKADSAEL

-784 FWKPGKSKI
+784 FWKPGKVKV

-800 RSSKG
+800 KSSKG
-805 EYGAFTDT
+805 EYGSFTDT
-813 PDGREAVSILEADP
+813 ADGREAVSILEADP

-875 CALKF
+875 CALRF

>member
-9 LTLNQDDPRF
+9 LSLNQDDPRY
-19 KPKSQRGGFADGA
+19 KPKSQRGALSDGA
-32 LGTLSGV
+32 LGTISGV

-49 PDALIRGDK
+49 PDSLIRGDK

-76 GGVGEFTYGLTKDF
+76 GSVGEFTYGLTKDF

-114 LFGYQTYEAEKSDL
+114 LFGYQTFEAEKSDL
-128 INKGADIR
+128 LNKGADINTAR
-136 TAKTAG
+136 TGG
-142 AIKGVTDA
+142 AIKGVADA

-160 SKSVIADAVA
+160 AKNVVADAVG
-170 TTALATGAGSAGDY
+170 TTILSTAAGSAGDY
-184 LEGSYLEDHQN
+184 VEGSYLENSGN

-207 NATSPTTLASNG
+207 NALSPTTMATNG

-230 KGRLRPDQVK
+230 KGKLRPEQVK
-240 EHSSV
+240 DHSNV
-245 DSMNDA
+245 DAMNDA
-251 AHIQANVEHA
+251 AHIQANIEHA
-261 ESTNPFSP
+261 ESVNPFSP
-269 ANPKEA
+269 TNPKEA

-289 LTDELVSLKAPVSGT
+289 LNDELVSLKAPV
-304 PKATVT
+304 
-310 STPVVPITGTPKA
+310 TGTPKA
-323 IVRPSAINTDEHKA
+323 VAKA
-337 PVIAELLT
+337 PTVDSSEKAKAAPSILK
-345 NPVFDKKP
+345 NPVLESKP
-353 WTKMIVQEASKR
+353 WAKAIAQEASSR
-365 GINPVDALVI
+365 GINPVDALVL
-375 SHLETGGTFD
+375 SHIENGGTFD
-385 PKIQPPIDKK
+385 PTIQPKDRK
-395 TGKPISSATGLFQTL
+395 GKLLSSATGLFQTI
-410 DGTFARMG
+410 DSTFAAMG
-418 GKNKFDGNDQI
+418 GKNKFDGNEQI

-435 YEHNAKVFR
+435 YEHNAKIFR
-444 SHFNRDPNGLE
+444 KNFSRDPNGLE

-484 RWSKGNQK
+484 RWSKGTDK
-492 KTARQIAEGITSS
+492 KSARQVAEGITAA

-517 AKYEKRWNEIA
+517 AKYQKRWNEVA
-528 SLYSDVSPD
+528 KQYEGVGSHSDGEAIVI
-537 ASARSTEVRGS
+537 RGS
-548 ESEFPQFES
+548 ESEFPEFES
-557 DITAPPTYKSQSD
+557 DIAAPPAYKSQTD
-570 AEIEA
+570 AEVEA
-575 MPFVLSADEHSVK
+575 MPFVLTTDEHSIK

-606 EYLKATAHYQYSE
+606 EYLQATAHYQYSE

-624 TPYVEPQVDLS
+624 APYVEPQVDLS

-640 ANRTLDTLDSDL
+640 ATRTLDTLDSDL
-652 QQFAPDQQ
+652 QY
-660 VLPEQQRVL
+660 VMPEQQRVIL
-669 IDIPESNTSDINA
+669 ADTETNTLDINA
-682 RASDSNIQQNSIIA
+682 RQPEQDIQQGSIAA
-696 GIDNWTPTR
+696 GVDNWTPTR
-705 SQNYLKRERSIDG
+705 SQNYLKREQSLDDG
-718 GGVIQELHNKASNT
+718 RVIQELHNKASNT
-732 TFQRQINQ
+732 IFQREINQ
-740 DGTISPVKA
+740 DGSISPVKA
-749 SRNGSDLFAH
+749 TRNGSDLFAH
-759 PRNGKADNPEL
+759 PGNGKANRPEL

-784 FWKPGKSKI
+784 FWKPGKSKV

-800 RSSKG
+800 KASKG
-805 EYGAFTDT
+805 EYGSFTET

-875 CALKF
+875 CALRY

>member
-19 KPKSQRGGFADGA
+19 KPKSQRGNFLDGA
-32 LGTLSGV
+32 LGTVSGV

-49 PDALIRGDK
+49 PDSLIRGDK

-114 LFGYQTYEAEKSDL
+114 LFGYQTFEAEKSDL
-128 INKGADIR
+128 LNKGADI
-136 TAKTAG
+136 KTARTGG
-142 AIKGVTDA
+142 AIRGVTDA

-170 TTALATGAGSAGDY
+170 TTALSTAAGSAGDY
-184 LEGSYLEDHQN
+184 LEGSYLEDHKN

-207 NATSPTTLASNG
+207 NATSPSTLAANG

-240 EHSSV
+240 DHSNV
-245 DSMNDA
+245 DAMNDA

-261 ESTNPFSP
+261 EGSNPFSSTNP
-269 ANPKEA
+269 KEV

-289 LTDELVSLKAPVSGT
+289 LNDELVSLKVPVTGS
-304 PKATVT
+304 PKAIVT
-310 STPVVPITGTPKA
+310 GTPVVPITGTPKA
-323 IVRPSAINTDEHKA
+323 IIRPVPLNADEHRA
-337 PVIAELLT
+337 QVFT
-345 NPVFDKKP
+345 NPILDKKP
-353 WTKMIVQEASKR
+353 WAKTIAQEASKR
-365 GINPVDALVI
+365 GINPVDALVL
-375 SHLETGGTFD
+375 SHIENAGTFD
-385 PKIQPPIDKK
+385 PKIQPKDKE
-395 TGKPISSATGLFQTL
+395 GNLLSSATGLFQTI
-410 DGTFARMG
+410 DSTFARMG

-435 YEHNAKVFR
+435 YEHNTKVFR

-484 RWSKGNQK
+484 RWSKGNEK
-492 KTARQIAEGITSS
+492 KTARQIAEGITAS
-505 HQFNGMTVGQVK
+505 HKFNGMTVGQVK
-517 AKYEKRWNEIA
+517 AKYQNRWNDIA
-528 SLYSDVSPD
+528 KQYDGVGTLSDD
-537 ASARSTEVRGS
+537 NGSTAVRGS
-548 ESEFPQFES
+548 ESEFPEFES
-557 DITAPPTYKSQSD
+557 EIAAPPTYKSQSD

-575 MPFVLSADEHSVK
+575 MPFVFSADEHSVK

-619 GGAYR
+619 SSAYR
-624 TPYVEPQVDLS
+624 TPYTEPQIDLS
-635 GPGNS
+635 GPSNS
-640 ANRTLDTLDSDL
+640 ANRTLDTLDYDI
-652 QQFAPDQQ
+652 QQLAPDQQ

-669 IDIPESNTSDINA
+669 VNTPESDNFDLNNRLLESTN
-682 RASDSNIQQNSIIA
+682 QQNSIIE
-696 GIDNWTPTR
+696 GVDNWASTR
-705 SQNYLKRERSIDG
+705 SQNYLKREQVREDG
-718 GGVIQELHNKASNT
+718 SLTQELHNKASNT

-740 DGTISPVKA
+740 DGTITPVKA
-749 SRNGSDLFAH
+749 TRNGNDLFAH
-759 PRNGKADNPEL
+759 PANSKADSPEL
-770 TAVQHKAA
+770 TAVQHKAT

-784 FWKPGKSKI
+784 FWKPGKSKV

-800 RSSKG
+800 KSSKG

-813 PDGREAVSILEADP
+813 PDGREAVAIMEADP

-832 FTRLDENGNEEIVTM
+832 FTRMDENGNEEIVTM

-875 CALKF
+875 CALRY

>member
-9 LTLNQDDPRF
+9 LSLNQDDPRY
-19 KPKSQRGGFADGA
+19 KPKSQRGALSDGA
-32 LGTLSGV
+32 LGTISGV

-49 PDALIRGDK
+49 PDSLIRGDK

-114 LFGYQTYEAEKSDL
+114 LFGYQTFEAEKSDL
-128 INKGADIR
+128 LNKGADINTAR
-136 TAKTAG
+136 TGG

-160 SKSVIADAVA
+160 AKNVVADAVG
-170 TTALATGAGSAGDY
+170 TTILSTAAGSAGDY
-184 LEGSYLEDHQN
+184 VEGSYLENSGN

-207 NATSPTTLASNG
+207 NALSPTTMATNG

-230 KGRLRPDQVK
+230 KGKLRPEQVK
-240 EHSSV
+240 DHSNV
-245 DSMNDA
+245 DAMNDA
-251 AHIQANVEHA
+251 AHIQANIEHA
-261 ESTNPFSP
+261 ESVNPFSP
-269 ANPKEA
+269 TNPKEA

-289 LTDELVSLKAPVSGT
+289 LNDELVSLKAPV
-304 PKATVT
+304 
-310 STPVVPITGTPKA
+310 TGTPKA
-323 IVRPSAINTDEHKA
+323 VAKA
-337 PVIAELLT
+337 PTVDSSEKTKAAPSILK
-345 NPVFDKKP
+345 NPVLESKP
-353 WTKMIVQEASKR
+353 WAKAIAQEASSR
-365 GINPVDALVI
+365 GINPVDALVL
-375 SHLETGGTFD
+375 SHIENGGTFD
-385 PKIQPPIDKK
+385 PTIQPKDRN
-395 TGKPISSATGLFQTL
+395 GKLLSSATGLFQTI
-410 DGTFARMG
+410 DSTFAAMG
-418 GKNKFDGNDQI
+418 GKNKFDGNEQI

-435 YEHNAKVFR
+435 YEHNAKIFR
-444 SHFNRDPNGLE
+444 KNFGRDPNGLE

-484 RWSKGNQK
+484 RWSKGTDK
-492 KTARQIAEGITSS
+492 KSARQVAEGITAA

-517 AKYEKRWNEIA
+517 AKYQKRWNEVA
-528 SLYSDVSPD
+528 KQYEGVGSHSDGEAIVI
-537 ASARSTEVRGS
+537 RGS
-548 ESEFPQFES
+548 ESEFPEFES
-557 DITAPPTYKSQSD
+557 DIAAPPAYKSQTD
-570 AEIEA
+570 AEVEA
-575 MPFVLSADEHSVK
+575 MPFVLTTDEHSIK

-606 EYLKATAHYQYSE
+606 EYLQAMAHYQYSE

-624 TPYVEPQVDLS
+624 APYVEPQVDLS
-635 GPGNS
+635 GPSNS
-640 ANRTLDTLDSDL
+640 ATRTLDTLDSDL
-652 QQFAPDQQ
+652 QY
-660 VLPEQQRVL
+660 VMPEQQRVIL
-669 IDIPESNTSDINA
+669 ADTETNTLDINA
-682 RASDSNIQQNSIIA
+682 RQPEQDIQQGSIAA
-696 GIDNWTPTR
+696 GVDNWTPTR
-705 SQNYLKRERSIDG
+705 SQNYLKREQSLDDG
-718 GGVIQELHNKASNT
+718 RVIQELHNKASNT
-732 TFQRQINQ
+732 TFQREINQ
-740 DGTISPVKA
+740 DGSISPVKA
-749 SRNGSDLFAH
+749 TRNGSDLFAH
-759 PRNGKADNPEL
+759 PGNGKANRPEL

-784 FWKPGKSKI
+784 FWKPGKSKV

-800 RSSKG
+800 KASKG
-805 EYGAFTDT
+805 EYGSFTET

-875 CALKF
+875 CALRF

>member
-9 LTLNQDDPRF
+9 LSLNQDDPRY
-19 KPKSQRGGFADGA
+19 KPKSQRGALSDGA
-32 LGTLSGV
+32 LGTISGV

-49 PDALIRGDK
+49 PDSLIRGDK

-76 GGVGEFTYGLTKDF
+76 GGVGEFTYGLTKNF

-114 LFGYQTYEAEKSDL
+114 LFGYQTFEAEKSDL
-128 INKGADIR
+128 LNKGADINTAR
-136 TAKTAG
+136 TGG

-160 SKSVIADAVA
+160 AKNVVADAVG
-170 TTALATGAGSAGDY
+170 TTILSTAAGSAGDY
-184 LEGSYLEDHQN
+184 VEGSYLENSGN

-207 NATSPTTLASNG
+207 NALSPTTMATNG

-230 KGRLRPDQVK
+230 KGKLRPEQVK
-240 EHSSV
+240 DHSNV
-245 DSMNDA
+245 DAMNDA
-251 AHIQANVEHA
+251 AHIQANIEHA
-261 ESTNPFSP
+261 ESVNPFSP
-269 ANPKEA
+269 TNPKEA

-289 LTDELVSLKAPVSGT
+289 LNDELVSLKAPVTGT
-304 PKATVT
+304 PKAVVT
-310 STPVVPITGTPKA
+310 STPVASITGTPKA
-323 IVRPSAINTDEHKA
+323 LVRPDAINTDEHKA
-337 PVIAELLT
+337 PVIADVLT

-353 WTKMIVQEASKR
+353 WTKTIVQEASKR
-365 GINPVDALVI
+365 GINPVDALII
-375 SHLETGGTFD
+375 SHLETGGTFSTS
-385 PKIQPPIDKK
+385 IQPK
-395 TGKPISSATGLFQTL
+395 GRNGELLSSATGLFQTL
-410 DGTFARMG
+410 DSTFARMG

-460 FFGEGGGPV
+460 FFGEGGGPA

-537 ASARSTEVRGS
+537 ASVRSTEVRGS

-557 DITAPPTYKSQSD
+557 DITAPPAYKSQSD

-575 MPFVLSADEHSVK
+575 MPFVLSVDEHSVK

-640 ANRTLDTLDSDL
+640 ASRNLDTLDSDL
-652 QQFAPDQQ
+652 YQ
-660 VLPEQQRVL
+660 LEPEQQRVMVADPQSNAL
-669 IDIPESNTSDINA
+669 DIDTKTP
-682 RASDSNIQQNSIIA
+682 DSNPWQDSITA
-696 GIDNWTPTR
+696 GLDNWIPTR
-705 SQNYLKRERSIDG
+705 SQNYLKRERSTDD
-718 GGVIQELHNKASNT
+718 GGVIQELHNKTSNT

-749 SRNGSDLFAH
+749 TRNGNELFAH
-759 PRNGKADNPEL
+759 PANGKADSPEL
-770 TAVQHKAA
+770 TAVQHKAT

-784 FWKPGKSKI
+784 FWKPGKSKV

-800 RSSKG
+800 KSSKG

-813 PDGREAVSILEADP
+813 AEGREAVSILEADP

-875 CALKF
+875 CALRF

>member
-19 KPKSQRGGFADGA
+19 KPKSERGGFSDGA
-32 LGTLSGV
+32 LGIVSGV
-39 AMGTIEAATA
+39 AMGTVEAATA

-114 LFGYQTYEAEKSDL
+114 LFGYQTFEAEKSDL
-128 INKGADIR
+128 LNKGADI
-136 TAKTAG
+136 KTARTGG

-160 SKSVIADAVA
+160 AKSVVADAVA
-170 TTALATGAGSAGDY
+170 TTALATGAGVAGDY
-184 LEGSYLEDHQN
+184 LEGSFLENNEN

-207 NATSPTTLASNG
+207 NALSPSTLAANG

-230 KGRLRPDQVK
+230 KGRLRPEQIKD
-240 EHSSV
+240 HSNV
-245 DSMNDA
+245 DTMNDA
-251 AHIQANVEHA
+251 AHIQANIEHA
-261 ESTNPFSP
+261 EGTNPFSP
-269 ANPKEA
+269 TNAKEA

-289 LTDELVSLKAPVSGT
+289 LNDELVSLKAPV
-304 PKATVT
+304 
-310 STPVVPITGTPKA
+310 TGTPKA
-323 IVRPSAINTDEHKA
+323 IVRPGTINTDEHKA
-337 PVIAELLT
+337 PAIAELLT

-353 WTKMIVQEASKR
+353 WTKTIVQEASKR
-365 GINPVDALVI
+365 GINPVDALII
-375 SHLETGGTFD
+375 SHIETGGTFNTS
-385 PKIQPPIDKK
+385 IQPKDRN
-395 TGKPISSATGLFQTL
+395 GKLLSSATGLFQTL

-435 YEHNAKVFR
+435 YEYNAKVFR

-537 ASARSTEVRGS
+537 ASARFTEVRGS

-640 ANRTLDTLDSDL
+640 ASRNLDTLDSDL
-652 QQFAPDQQ
+652 YQ
-660 VLPEQQRVL
+660 LELEQQRVMVADPQSNAL
-669 IDIPESNTSDINA
+669 DIDTKTP
-682 RASDSNIQQNSIIA
+682 DSNPSQDSITA
-696 GIDNWTPTR
+696 GLDNWIQTR
-705 SQNYLKRERSIDG
+705 SQNYLKRERSTDD
-718 GGVIQELHNKASNT
+718 GGVIQELHNKTSNT

-749 SRNGSDLFAH
+749 TRNGNDLFAH
-759 PRNGKADNPEL
+759 PANGKADSPEL
-770 TAVQHKAA
+770 TAVQHKAT

-784 FWKPGKSKI
+784 FWKPGKSKV

-800 RSSKG
+800 KSSKG

-813 PDGREAVSILEADP
+813 ADGREAVSILEADP

-832 FTRLDENGNEEIVTM
+832 FTRLDENGNEEMVTM

-875 CALKF
+875 CALRF

>member
-9 LTLNQDDPRF
+9 LSLNQDDPRY
-19 KPKSQRGGFADGA
+19 KPKSQRRALSDGA
-32 LGTLSGV
+32 LGTISGV

-49 PDALIRGDK
+49 PDSLIRGDK

-114 LFGYQTYEAEKSDL
+114 LFGYQTFEAEKSDL
-128 INKGADIR
+128 LNKGVDINTAR
-136 TAKTAG
+136 TGG

-160 SKSVIADAVA
+160 AKNVVADAVG
-170 TTALATGAGSAGDY
+170 TTILSTAAGSAGDY
-184 LEGSYLEDHQN
+184 VEGSYLENSGN

-207 NATSPTTLASNG
+207 NALSPTTMATNG

-230 KGRLRPDQVK
+230 KGKLRPEQVK
-240 EHSSV
+240 DHSNV
-245 DSMNDA
+245 DAMNDA
-251 AHIQANVEHA
+251 AHIQANIEHA
-261 ESTNPFSP
+261 ESVNPFDSTNP
-269 ANPKEA
+269 KDA
-275 NSHFDALDSAMESA
+275 NSHFYALDSAMESA
-289 LTDELVSLKAPVSGT
+289 LNDELVSLKAPVTGT
-304 PKATVT
+304 PKAVAN
-310 STPVVPITGTPKA
+310 SIPVVPITGTPKA
-323 IVRPSAINTDEHKA
+323 LVRPGDIKTDEHKA

-353 WTKMIVQEASKR
+353 WTKTIVQEASKR
-365 GINPVDALVI
+365 SINPVDAMII
-375 SHLETGGTFD
+375 SHIETGGTFSTS
-385 PKIQPPIDKK
+385 IQPKDRN
-395 TGKPISSATGLFQTL
+395 GKLLSSAIGLFQTL
-410 DGTFARMG
+410 DSTFVRMG

-444 SHFNRDPNGLE
+444 SHFNRDPSGLE

-469 FLKAKDNELFVDVAT
+469 FLKAKDNELFVNVAT

-492 KTARQIAEGITSS
+492 KTARQIAEDITSS
-505 HQFNGMTVGQVK
+505 HQFNGMTVGQIK

-528 SLYSDVSPD
+528 KLYSDVSPE
-537 ASARSTEVRGS
+537 ASVRSTEVRGS
-548 ESEFPQFES
+548 KSEFPQFES
-557 DITAPPTYKSQSD
+557 DIAAPPIYKSQSD

-575 MPFVLSADEHSVK
+575 MPFVLNADEHSVK
-588 SLQEEFEAL
+588 SLQEEFETL

-606 EYLKATAHYQYSE
+606 EYLKATAHYQHSE

-635 GPGNS
+635 GPSNS
-640 ANRTLDTLDSDL
+640 ATRTLDTLDSDL
-652 QQFAPDQQ
+652 QY
-660 VLPEQQRVL
+660 VMPEQQRVIL
-669 IDIPESNTSDINA
+669 ADTETNTLDINA
-682 RASDSNIQQNSIIA
+682 RQPEQDIQQGSIAA
-696 GIDNWTPTR
+696 GVDNWTLTR
-705 SQNYLKRERSIDG
+705 SQNYLKREQSLGDG
-718 GGVIQELHNKASNT
+718 RVIQELHNKASNT
-732 TFQRQINQ
+732 TFQREINQ
-740 DGTISPVKA
+740 DGSISPVRA
-749 SRNGSDLFAH
+749 TRNGSDLFAH
-759 PRNGKADNPEL
+759 PGNGKANRPEL

-784 FWKPGKSKI
+784 FWKPGKSKV

-800 RSSKG
+800 KASKG
-805 EYGAFTDT
+805 EYGSFTET

>member
-19 KPKSQRGGFADGA
+19 KPKSERGGFSDGA
-32 LGTLSGV
+32 LGVVSGV

-58 KAAALR
+58 KAAAMR

-76 GGVGEFTYGLTKDF
+76 GAAGEFTYGLTKDF

-150 LGFAIPTHGV
+150 LGFAIPTHGIA
-160 SKSVIADAVA
+160 KSAIADAVT
-170 TTALATGAGSAGDY
+170 TTALAVGAGSAGDY

-207 NATSPTTLASNG
+207 SATSPTTLASNG

-240 EHSSV
+240 DHSNA
-245 DSMNDA
+245 DAMNDA

-261 ESTNPFSP
+261 ESSNPFSP
-269 ANPKEA
+269 ANAKEA

-289 LTDELVSLKAPVSGT
+289 LNDELVSLKVPVAGD
-304 PKATVT
+304 PKAA
-310 STPVVPITGTPKA
+310 ITGTPKA
-323 IVRPSAINTDEHKA
+323 IVRPVPVNTDEHKA
-337 PVIAELLT
+337 PVYT
-345 NPVFDKKP
+345 NPIFEKKT
-353 WTKMIVQEASKR
+353 WAKTIAQEASKR

-375 SHLETGGTFD
+375 SHLETGGTFSTS
-385 PKIQPPIDKK
+385 IQPKNKD
-395 TGKPISSATGLFQTL
+395 GELLSSATGLFQTL
-410 DGTFARMG
+410 NGTFARMG

-435 YEHNAKVFR
+435 YQHNASVFR
-444 SHFNRDPNGLE
+444 KHFNRDPNGLE

-517 AKYEKRWNEIA
+517 AKYEKRWIDIA
-528 SLYSDVSPD
+528 KLYGDVGSD
-537 ASARSTEVRGS
+537 ASVRSAEVRGS

-557 DITAPPTYKSQSD
+557 DITAPPAYKSQSD

-619 GGAYR
+619 GGAYQ

-640 ANRTLDTLDSDL
+640 ANRNLDVLDSDL
-652 QQFAPDQQ
+652 YQFE
-660 VLPEQQRVL
+660 PEQQRV
-669 IDIPESNTSDINA
+669 IVTDPELNTLDINT
-682 RASDSNIQQNSIIA
+682 RTSGSNIQQNSIIA
-696 GIDNWTPTR
+696 GVDNWTPTR
-705 SQNYLKRERSIDG
+705 SQNYLKRERSMDDG
-718 GGVIQELHNKASNT
+718 GIIQELHNSTSNT
-732 TFQRQINQ
+732 TFQRQVNQ

-749 SRNGSDLFAH
+749 IRNGDDLFAH
-759 PRNGKADNPEL
+759 PANVKTDNPEL
-770 TAVQHKAA
+770 TSVQHKAA

-784 FWKPGKSKI
+784 FWKPSKSKA
-793 DGAPDLT
+793 DGTPDLT
-800 RSSKG
+800 KASKG
-805 EYGAFTDT
+805 QYGAFTDT
-813 PDGREAVSILEADP
+813 ADGREAVSILESDP

-832 FTRLDENGNEEIVTM
+832 FTRLDENGDEEIITM

-875 CALKF
+875 CALRY

>member
-19 KPKSQRGGFADGA
+19 KPKSQRGNFADGA
-32 LGTLSGV
+32 LGTVSGI

-49 PDALIRGDK
+49 PDSIIRGDK

-64 AQNLEIF
+64 AQSLEVF

-114 LFGYQTYEAEKSDL
+114 LFGYQTFEAEKSDL
-128 INKGADIR
+128 LNKGADI
-136 TAKTAG
+136 KTARTGG

-160 SKSVIADAVA
+160 SKSLIADAVA
-170 TTALATGAGSAGDY
+170 TTTLATGAGIAGDY
-184 LEGSYLEDHQN
+184 LEGSYLENNEN

-207 NATSPTTLASNG
+207 NATSPSTLAANG

-240 EHSSV
+240 DHSNV
-245 DSMNDA
+245 DAINDA

-261 ESTNPFSP
+261 EGSNPFSP
-269 ANPKEA
+269 TNPKEA
-275 NSHFDALDSAMESA
+275 NSHLDALDSAMESA
-289 LTDELVSLKAPVSGT
+289 LNDELVSLKVPVAGI
-304 PKATVT
+304 PKEK
-310 STPVVPITGTPKA
+310 VPKVAVASKDVLTGTPKA
-323 IVRPSAINTDEHKA
+323 IVRPVQLNADEHRA
-337 PVIAELLT
+337 QVFT
-345 NPVFDKKP
+345 NPILDKKP
-353 WTKMIVQEASKR
+353 WAKTIAQEASKR
-365 GINPVDALVI
+365 GINPVDALVL
-375 SHLETGGTFD
+375 SHIENAGTFD
-385 PKIQPPIDKK
+385 PKIQPKDKD
-395 TGKPISSATGLFQTL
+395 GNLLSSATGLFQTI
-410 DGTFARMG
+410 DSTFARMG
-418 GKNKFDGNDQI
+418 GKNKFDGNDQV

-444 SHFNRDPNGLE
+444 NQFKRDPNGLE

-492 KTARQIAEGITSS
+492 KTARQIAEGITKS
-505 HQFNGMTVGQVK
+505 HKFDGLTVGQVK
-517 AKYEKRWNEIA
+517 AKYEKRWDDIA
-528 SLYSDVSPD
+528 KLYSDVGSQTT
-537 ASARSTEVRGS
+537 ARSTEVRGS

-557 DITAPPTYKSQSD
+557 DIAAPPTYKSQSD

-575 MPFVLSADEHSVK
+575 MPFVFSTDEHSVK

-619 GGAYR
+619 SSAYR
-624 TPYVEPQVDLS
+624 APYTEPRVDLS
-635 GPGNS
+635 GPSNS
-640 ANRTLDTLDSDL
+640 ANRTLDTLDFDL
-652 QQFAPDQQ
+652 QQFVPEQQ
-660 VLPEQQRVL
+660 VLPEQQL
-669 IDIPESNTSDINA
+669 AISNAEFDNPNLNNELPESTN
-682 RASDSNIQQNSIIA
+682 QQNSILERV
-696 GIDNWTPTR
+696 DNWVSTR
-705 SQNYLKRERSIDG
+705 SQNYLKREQAREDG
-718 GGVIQELHNKASNT
+718 SLTQELHNTASNT

-740 DGTISPVKA
+740 DGTITPVKA
-749 SRNGSDLFAH
+749 TRNGNDLFAH
-759 PRNGKADNPEL
+759 PANSKSDSPEL
-770 TAVQHKAA
+770 TAVQHKAT

-784 FWKPGKSKI
+784 FWKPGKSKV

-800 RSSKG
+800 KPSKG

-813 PDGREAVSILEADP
+813 PDGREAVSIMEADS

-832 FTRLDENGNEEIVTM
+832 FTRMDENGNEEIVTM

>member
-9 LTLNQDDPRF
+9 LTLNQEDPRF
-19 KPKSQRGGFADGA
+19 KPKSERGGFSDGA
-32 LGTLSGV
+32 LGVVSGV

-49 PDALIRGDK
+49 PDALVRGDK

-114 LFGYQTYEAEKSDL
+114 LFGYQTFEAEKSDL
-128 INKGADIR
+128 LNKGADI
-136 TAKTAG
+136 KTARTGG
-142 AIKGVTDA
+142 AIKGITDA

-160 SKSVIADAVA
+160 AKSVVADAVA
-170 TTALATGAGSAGDY
+170 TTALATGAGVAGDY
-184 LEGSYLEDHQN
+184 LEGSFLETNEN

-207 NATSPTTLASNG
+207 NALSPSTLAANG

-230 KGRLRPDQVK
+230 KGRLRPEQVK
-240 EHSSV
+240 EHGNV
-245 DSMNDA
+245 DTMNDA
-251 AHIQANVEHA
+251 AHIQANIEHA
-261 ESTNPFSP
+261 EGMNPF
-269 ANPKEA
+269 NPENAKEA

-289 LTDELVSLKAPVSGT
+289 LNDELVSLRAPVSGT
-304 PKATVT
+304 PKAIVP

-353 WTKMIVQEASKR
+353 WTKTIVQEASKR

-517 AKYEKRWNEIA
+517 AKYEKRWNDIA
-528 SLYSDVSPD
+528 KLYSDVGSQNAAQP
-537 ASARSTEVRGS
+537 TEVRGS

-640 ANRTLDTLDSDL
+640 ASRNLDTLDSDL
-652 QQFAPDQQ
+652 YQ
-660 VLPEQQRVL
+660 LEPEQQRVMVA
-669 IDIPESNTSDINA
+669 DPESNALDIDTKTP
-682 RASDSNIQQNSIIA
+682 DSNPSQDSITA
-696 GIDNWTPTR
+696 GLDNWIPTR
-705 SQNYLKRERSIDG
+705 SQNYLKRERSTDD
-718 GGVIQELHNKASNT
+718 GGVIQELHNKTSNT

-740 DGTISPVKA
+740 DGTISPLKA
-749 SRNGSDLFAH
+749 TRNGNDLFAH
-759 PRNGKADNPEL
+759 PANGKADSPEL
-770 TAVQHKAA
+770 TAVQHKAT

-784 FWKPGKSKI
+784 FWKPGKSKV

-800 RSSKG
+800 KSSKG

-813 PDGREAVSILEADP
+813 ADGREAVSILEADP

-832 FTRLDENGNEEIVTM
+832 FTRLNENGNEEIVTM

-875 CALKF
+875 CALRF

>member
-19 KPKSQRGGFADGA
+19 KPKSQRGSIADGA

-71 KPDDL
+71 KPDDF
-76 GGVGEFTYGLTKDF
+76 GGAGEFTYGLTKDF

-100 LGTGGVPGLALNSG
+100 LGTGGVPGLVLNSG
-114 LFGYQTYEAEKSDL
+114 LFGYQTFEAEKSDL
-128 INKGADIR
+128 LNKGADI
-136 TAKTAG
+136 KTARTGG

-170 TTALATGAGSAGDY
+170 TTALSTAAGSAGDY
-184 LEGSYLEDHQN
+184 VEGSYLENNEN
-195 KKVAQYGEALKE
+195 KTVAQYGEALKE
-207 NATSPTTLASNG
+207 NATSPSTLAANG

-240 EHSSV
+240 DHSNV
-245 DSMNDA
+245 DAMNDA

-269 ANPKEA
+269 ANAKEA

-289 LTDELVSLKAPVSGT
+289 LNDELVSLKVPVAGT
-304 PKATVT
+304 PKEKVAK
-310 STPVVPITGTPKA
+310 VVVDTKDVLTGTPKA
-323 IVRPSAINTDEHKA
+323 IVRPVLLNADEHKA
-337 PVIAELLT
+337 QVFN
-345 NPVFDKKP
+345 NPILDKKP
-353 WTKMIVQEASKR
+353 WAKTIAQEASKR

-375 SHLETGGTFD
+375 SHIETIGTFD
-385 PKIQPPIDKK
+385 PKIQPKDRDGNIL
-395 TGKPISSATGLFQTL
+395 SSATGLFQTL
-410 DGTFARMG
+410 DSTFARMG

-444 SHFNRDPNGLE
+444 NQFKRDPNGIE
-455 LYYLH
+455 LYYMH

-484 RWSKGNQK
+484 RWSKGTEK
-492 KTARQIAEGITSS
+492 KTARQIAEGITAS
-505 HQFNGMTVGQVK
+505 HKFNGMTIGQVK
-517 AKYEKRWNEIA
+517 AKYQNRWNEIA
-528 SLYSDVSPD
+528 KQYDGIGS
-537 ASARSTEVRGS
+537 ASAVDEFTAVRGS
-548 ESEFPQFES
+548 DSEFPEFES
-557 DITAPPTYKSQSD
+557 DIAAPPAYKSQSD

-575 MPFVLSADEHSVK
+575 MPFVFSADEHSTK
-588 SLQEEFEAL
+588 SLLEEFEAL

-606 EYLKATAHYQYSE
+606 EYLKATAHYQYSN

-652 QQFAPDQQ
+652 QQFVPDQK
-660 VLPEQQRVL
+660 VLPEQQMVFV
-669 IDIPESNTSDINA
+669 DTPESNTSNINA
-682 RASDSNIQQNSIIA
+682 RTLDSNIQQNSIIA

-705 SQNYLKRERSIDG
+705 SQNYLKRERSVDG
-718 GGVIQELHNKASNT
+718 GGVIQELHNKSSNT
-732 TFQRQINQ
+732 TFQRQVNQ

-749 SRNGSDLFAH
+749 TRNGDELFAH
-759 PRNGKADNPEL
+759 PANGKADSPEL
-770 TAVQHKAA
+770 TAVQHKAT

-784 FWKPGKSKI
+784 FWKPGKTKV

-800 RSSKG
+800 KSSKG

-832 FTRLDENGNEEIVTM
+832 FTRLDENGDEEIVTM

-875 CALKF
+875 CALRF

>member
-9 LTLNQDDPRF
+9 LSLNQDDPRY
-19 KPKSQRGGFADGA
+19 KPNSQRGALSDGA
-32 LGTLSGV
+32 LGTISGV

-49 PDALIRGDK
+49 PDSLIRGDK

-114 LFGYQTYEAEKSDL
+114 LFGYQTFEAEKSDL
-128 INKGADIR
+128 LNKGADINTAR
-136 TAKTAG
+136 TGG

-160 SKSVIADAVA
+160 AKNVVADAVG
-170 TTALATGAGSAGDY
+170 TTILSTAAGSAGDY
-184 LEGSYLEDHQN
+184 VEGSYLENSGN

-207 NATSPTTLASNG
+207 NALSPTTMATNG

-230 KGRLRPDQVK
+230 KGKLRPEQVK
-240 EHSSV
+240 DHSNV
-245 DSMNDA
+245 DAMNDA
-251 AHIQANVEHA
+251 AHIQANIEHA
-261 ESTNPFSP
+261 ESVNPFSP
-269 ANPKEA
+269 TNPKEA

-289 LTDELVSLKAPVSGT
+289 LNDELVSLKAPV
-304 PKATVT
+304 
-310 STPVVPITGTPKA
+310 TGTPKA
-323 IVRPSAINTDEHKA
+323 VAKA
-337 PVIAELLT
+337 PTVDSSEKTKAAPSILK
-345 NPVFDKKP
+345 NPVLESKP
-353 WTKMIVQEASKR
+353 WAKAIAQEASSR
-365 GINPVDALVI
+365 GINPVDALVL
-375 SHLETGGTFD
+375 SHIENGGTFD
-385 PKIQPPIDKK
+385 PTIQPKDRN
-395 TGKPISSATGLFQTL
+395 GKLLSSATGLFQTI
-410 DGTFARMG
+410 DSTFAAMG
-418 GKNKFDGNDQI
+418 GKNKFDGNEQI

-435 YEHNAKVFR
+435 YEHNAKIFR
-444 SHFNRDPNGLE
+444 KNFGRDPNGLE

-484 RWSKGNQK
+484 RWSKGTDK
-492 KTARQIAEGITSS
+492 KSARQVAEGITAA

-517 AKYEKRWNEIA
+517 AKYQKRWNEVA
-528 SLYSDVSPD
+528 KQYEGVGSHSDGEAIVI
-537 ASARSTEVRGS
+537 RGS
-548 ESEFPQFES
+548 ESEFPEFES
-557 DITAPPTYKSQSD
+557 DIAAPPAYKSQTD
-570 AEIEA
+570 AEVEA

-640 ANRTLDTLDSDL
+640 ASRNLDTLDSDL
-652 QQFAPDQQ
+652 YQ
-660 VLPEQQRVL
+660 LELEQQRVMVADPQSNAL
-669 IDIPESNTSDINA
+669 DIDTKTP
-682 RASDSNIQQNSIIA
+682 DSNPSQDSITA
-696 GIDNWTPTR
+696 GLDNWIPTR
-705 SQNYLKRERSIDG
+705 SQNYLKRERSTDD
-718 GGVIQELHNKASNT
+718 GGVIQELHNKTSNT

-749 SRNGSDLFAH
+749 TRNGNDLFAH
-759 PRNGKADNPEL
+759 PANGKADSPEL
-770 TAVQHKAA
+770 TAVQHKAT

-784 FWKPGKSKI
+784 FWKPGKSKV

-800 RSSKG
+800 KSSKG

-813 PDGREAVSILEADP
+813 ADGREAVSILEADP

-875 CALKF
+875 CALRF

>member
-19 KPKSQRGGFADGA
+19 KPKSQRGNFADGA
-32 LGTLSGV
+32 LGTVSGI

-49 PDALIRGDK
+49 PDSIIRGDK

-64 AQNLEIF
+64 AQSLEVF

-114 LFGYQTYEAEKSDL
+114 LFGYQTFEAEKSDL
-128 INKGADIR
+128 LNKGADI
-136 TAKTAG
+136 KTARTGG

-160 SKSVIADAVA
+160 SKSLIADAVA
-170 TTALATGAGSAGDY
+170 TTTLATGAGIAGDY
-184 LEGSYLEDHQN
+184 LEGSYLENNEN

-207 NATSPTTLASNG
+207 NATSPSTLAANG

-230 KGRLRPDQVK
+230 KGRFRPDQVK
-240 EHSSV
+240 DHSNV
-245 DSMNDA
+245 DAINDA

-261 ESTNPFSP
+261 EGSNPFSP
-269 ANPKEA
+269 TNPKEA
-275 NSHFDALDSAMESA
+275 NSHLDALDSAMESA
-289 LTDELVSLKAPVSGT
+289 LNDELVSLKVPVAGI
-304 PKATVT
+304 PKEK
-310 STPVVPITGTPKA
+310 VPKVAVASKDVLTGTPKA
-323 IVRPSAINTDEHKA
+323 IVRPVQLNADEHRA
-337 PVIAELLT
+337 QVFT
-345 NPVFDKKP
+345 NPILDKKP
-353 WTKMIVQEASKR
+353 WAKTIAQEASKR
-365 GINPVDALVI
+365 GINPVDALVL
-375 SHLETGGTFD
+375 SHIENAGTFD
-385 PKIQPPIDKK
+385 PKIQPKDKD
-395 TGKPISSATGLFQTL
+395 GNLLSSATGLFQTI
-410 DGTFARMG
+410 DSTFARMG
-418 GKNKFDGNDQI
+418 GKNKFDGNDQV

-444 SHFNRDPNGLE
+444 NQFKRDPNGLE

-492 KTARQIAEGITSS
+492 KTARQIAEGITKS
-505 HQFNGMTVGQVK
+505 HKFDGLTVGQVK
-517 AKYEKRWNEIA
+517 AKYEKRWDDIA
-528 SLYSDVSPD
+528 KLYSDVGSQTT
-537 ASARSTEVRGS
+537 ARSTEVRGS

-557 DITAPPTYKSQSD
+557 DIAAPPTYKSQSD

-575 MPFVLSADEHSVK
+575 MPFVFSTDEHSVK

-619 GGAYR
+619 SSAYR
-624 TPYVEPQVDLS
+624 APYTEPRVDLS
-635 GPGNS
+635 GPSNS

-652 QQFAPDQQ
+652 QQFVPEQQ
-660 VLPEQQRVL
+660 VLPEQQL
-669 IDIPESNTSDINA
+669 AISNAEFDNPNLNNELPESTN
-682 RASDSNIQQNSIIA
+682 QQNSILERV
-696 GIDNWTPTR
+696 DNWVSTR
-705 SQNYLKRERSIDG
+705 SQNYLKREQAREDG
-718 GGVIQELHNKASNT
+718 SLTQELHNTASNT

-740 DGTISPVKA
+740 DGTITPVKA
-749 SRNGSDLFAH
+749 TRNGNDLFAH
-759 PRNGKADNPEL
+759 PANSKSDSPEL
-770 TAVQHKAA
+770 TAVQHKAT

-784 FWKPGKSKI
+784 FWKPGKSKV

-800 RSSKG
+800 KPSKG

-813 PDGREAVSILEADP
+813 PDGREAVSIMEADS

-832 FTRLDENGNEEIVTM
+832 FTRMDENGNEEIVTM

>member
-9 LTLNQDDPRF
+9 LTLNQDDPRY
-19 KPKSQRGGFADGA
+19 KPKSQRGALSDGA
-32 LGTLSGV
+32 LGTISGV

-76 GGVGEFTYGLTKDF
+76 GGVGEFTYGLAKDF

-114 LFGYQTYEAEKSDL
+114 LFGYQTFEAEKSDL
-128 INKGADIR
+128 LNKGADIQTAR
-136 TAKTAG
+136 TGG
-142 AIKGVTDA
+142 AVKGVTDA

-170 TTALATGAGSAGDY
+170 TTALATAAGSAGDY
-184 LEGSYLEDHQN
+184 IEGSYLENNEN

-207 NATSPTTLASNG
+207 NALSPSTLAANG

-230 KGRLRPDQVK
+230 KGKLRPDQVK
-240 EHSSV
+240 EHSNV
-245 DSMNDA
+245 DAMNDA

-261 ESTNPFSP
+261 EGMNPFTPST
-269 ANPKEA
+269 PKDA
-275 NSHFDALDSAMESA
+275 NSHFDALDSALESA
-289 LTDELVSLKAPVSGT
+289 LNDELVSLKLPV
-304 PKATVT
+304 
-310 STPVVPITGTPKA
+310 TGTPKS
-323 IVRPSAINTDEHKA
+323 IVKPATVKTEEHQKST
-337 PVIAELLT
+337 PTGDLSLPI
-345 NPVFDKKP
+345 FDKKP
-353 WTKMIVQEASKR
+353 WAKTIAQEASKR
-365 GINPVDALVI
+365 GINPLDALVI

-435 YEHNAKVFR
+435 YRHNSKVFR
-444 SHFNRDPNGLE
+444 SHFNRDPSGLE
-455 LYYLH
+455 LYYMH

-469 FLKAKDNELFVDVAT
+469 FMKAKDDELFVDVAT
-484 RWSKGNQK
+484 RWSKGSKK
-492 KTARQIAEGITSS
+492 KTARQIAEGITAS
-505 HQFNGMTVGQVK
+505 HKFNGMTVGQVK
-517 AKYEKRWNEIA
+517 TKYQKRWDDVAKLYEGVG
-528 SLYSDVSPD
+528 SLSDSG
-537 ASARSTEVRGS
+537 STVVRGS
-548 ESEFPQFES
+548 ESEFPEFES
-557 DITAPPTYKSQSD
+557 DIAAPPAYKSQTD
-570 AEIEA
+570 AEVEA
-575 MPFVLSADEHSVK
+575 MPFVLTTDEHSVK

-619 GGAYR
+619 GSAYR
-624 TPYVEPQVDLS
+624 APYVEPQVDLS
-635 GPGNS
+635 GPSNS
-640 ANRTLDTLDSDL
+640 ATRTLDTLDSDL
-652 QQFAPDQQ
+652 QH
-660 VLPEQQRVL
+660 VMPEEQRFIL
-669 IDIPESNTSDINA
+669 AEPEANTVDINS
-682 RASDSNIQQNSIIA
+682 RQPGQDIQQNSITA
-696 GIDNWTPTR
+696 GVDNWVSTR
-705 SQNYLKRERSIDG
+705 SPNYLKREQALDDG
-718 GGVIQELHNKASNT
+718 RVIQELHNKASNT
-732 TFQRQINQ
+732 TFQREINQ
-740 DGTISPVKA
+740 DGSISPVKA
-749 SRNGSDLFAH
+749 TRNGSDLFAH
-759 PRNGKADNPEL
+759 PANGKANRPEL

-784 FWKPGKSKI
+784 FWKPGKSKVE
-793 DGAPDLT
+793 GAPDLT
-800 RSSKG
+800 KASKG
-805 EYGAFTDT
+805 EYGSFTET

-847 SSRDLLDYVKEQE
+847 SSRDLLDYVREQE

-866 IQAVKALAS
+866 IQAVKTLAS

>member
-9 LTLNQDDPRF
+9 LTLNQDDPRY

-230 KGRLRPDQVK
+230 KGRLRPEQIKD
-240 EHSSV
+240 HSNV
-245 DSMNDA
+245 DTMNDA
-251 AHIQANVEHA
+251 AHIQANIEHA
-261 ESTNPFSP
+261 EGTNPFSP
-269 ANPKEA
+269 TNAKEA

-289 LTDELVSLKAPVSGT
+289 LNDELVSLKAPVTGT
-304 PKATVT
+304 PKAVAT

-323 IVRPSAINTDEHKA
+323 IVRPSAINTDEKKT
-337 PVIAELLT
+337 PVIADVLT

-353 WTKMIVQEASKR
+353 WTKTIVQEASKR

-517 AKYEKRWNEIA
+517 AKYEKRWNDIA
-528 SLYSDVSPD
+528 KLYGDVGSQNAAHP
-537 ASARSTEVRGS
+537 TEVRGS

-557 DITAPPTYKSQSD
+557 DITAPPAYKSQSD
-570 AEIEA
+570 AEVEA

-640 ANRTLDTLDSDL
+640 ASRNLDTLDSDL
-652 QQFAPDQQ
+652 YQ
-660 VLPEQQRVL
+660 LEPEQQRVIL
-669 IDIPESNTSDINA
+669 PDPESNTLDINT
-682 RASDSNIQQNSIIA
+682 RTSGSNIPQNSIVD
-696 GIDNWTPTR
+696 GVDNWTPTR
-705 SQNYLKRERSIDG
+705 SQNYLKRERLMEDG
-718 GGVIQELHNKASNT
+718 GIIQELHNSTSNT

-749 SRNGSDLFAH
+749 TRNGNDLFAH
-759 PRNGKADNPEL
+759 PANGKADSPEL
-770 TAVQHKAA
+770 TAVQHKAT

-784 FWKPGKSKI
+784 FWKPSKSKV

-800 RSSKG
+800 KSSKG

-813 PDGREAVSILEADP
+813 ADGREAVSILEADP

-875 CALKF
+875 CALRF